1 MKTILKK
8 TEKTYRRKLLA
19 TSVAAICTT
28 LFATNI
34 SQASDI
40 DIYQQAK
47 AGNITLMMMLD
58 VSTSMNGVDT
68 AQSDLGLTQGQCSGD
83 KTNKSDPMYGYNRTY
98 CTVSS
103 STLTSLKN
111 GNATN
116 KKKAALVE
124 EACNKQSNGDYHCG
138 DRIARMLDAMYELLK
153 GNVGK
158 GIVAV
163 GDDKI
168 VGLSIFGADNSSN
181 AKSKVLVPA
190 RRLGCVAGESD
201 CYNMTGTKTQ
211 RQILIDEIIKLRG
224 ISYTPTAWG
233 YAEAINYMM
242 GTRPSSRSNGF
253 DLSTTAAKTGSGN
266 SETYQAPASLTQTDA
281 NKQCSGQGIY
291 VLTDGQPN
299 AVTNDTQGNM
309 RTGLN
314 NDTFSCDTGNQ
325 WDCQHKGAIE
335 LLNGRNAKN
344 LVVKTAVVGFGKDFE
359 SVASY
364 DHNKTQQENIDALGG
379 LNTAPKNAAYWG
391 IIGGGGWYSGSSA
404 KSVVDSVNNFI
415 NSLSTAIPSVTTGSP
430 TIPKD
435 ALNPAILQDDAYY
448 QQFQPTPDKTYQLW
462 TGNLKKYLVTTGGVL
477 KDKAGTTIVDS
488 SGKIVDNY
496 DYWSEPVTTANQN
509 ADENTVG
516 SDAFALRGGAWSKLL
531 LRTNPLNNPS
541 SGTVQRKVFTNRIYS
556 NGSFVESNNELRQV
570 MPADLTDNT
579 YKNDEYRGYLVRAL
593 GYNIDAAMPPTSLD
607 DLKTA
612 VEFRQTGA
620 VMHSQPI
627 LVTNKGK
634 LEFNESTQTMGSTGR
649 EDYVLFGTTQGALHV
664 VKAGTSGIAGGGE
677 EVFTFIPNEMLVKQK
692 QAFEKPEVTSGGTNQ
707 LFYGIDGPWT
717 AYTEYVVDGSGYLTV
732 GDGKGDQKGVQNVYG
747 GLRMGGRSYYAL
759 DLKDIQ
765 NPKLKFHINPDS
777 ALAGT
782 PLSYMGQSWSK
793 PTIGF
798 VNWAGKRTRVM
809 FVGGGYDDGYEST
822 SYDQTN
828 KKGAGV
834 YMFSAE
840 DTSIQDGNNT
850 IAIKAGELLWWSSAN
865 ATTSIAST
873 KSGVVGINSPNMQY
887 SVVSEIRSVDR
898 DGDDLIDHVYF
909 GDLGGQIFRTDF
921 NNKEKTIGSWAKA
934 PILIFDEHKANG
946 KSPRF
951 YDMPAFSLYNNNGSI
966 FAVVSQGSGNRSA
979 PLFADSSYDY
989 DAIYNIYDK
998 DVARTDL
1005 YNYDSVKNPLI
1016 TKNIKVD
1023 NVSGLRLINDDK
1035 RKDNTDGKGNI
1046 LYNAPASAHGWY
1058 YKFTDCVTGYG
1069 KCDSYKQQTEKVFGT
1084 PIALNNKLFVSTFDA
1099 SKDGLAGD
1107 CGAGVKGASLMTTFC
1122 LPFGQCAAGDVTGTT
1137 HTMIGAGIH
1146 TVTVGNGS
1154 SSGTG
1159 GSTGGG
1165 AGSSSSK
1172 LSSASNYCI
1181 ATGSRVTITVTGS
1194 SGSGEQ
1200 TRMCLVPQRWYEKL
1214 Q

>member
-1 MKTILKK
+1 MKTIFKNTK
-8 TEKTYRRKLLA
+8 KTYRRKLLA
-19 TSVAAICTT
+19 TSVAAVCSMIFTT
-28 LFATNI
+28 SV

-40 DIYQQAK
+40 EIYQQAK
-47 AGNITLMMMLD
+47 SGQITLLFMID
-58 VSTSMNGVDT
+58 VSGSMDEKDGGSTTRLSRVKT
-68 AQSDLGLTQGQCSGD
+68 AMTDLLS
-83 KTNKSDPMYGYNRTY
+83 
-98 CTVSS
+98 
-103 STLTSLKN
+103 
-111 GNATN
+111 
-116 KKKAALVE
+116 
-124 EACNKQSNGDYHCG
+124 
-138 DRIARMLDAMYELLK
+138 
-153 GNVGK
+153 GNVSK
-158 GIVAV
+158 KIDKI

-168 VGLSIFGADNSSN
+168 IGLSTLGALKWGSVNNSSSSTG
-181 AKSKVLVPA
+181 AIIVPA
-190 RRLGCVAGESD
+190 RALGDKVDGE
-201 CYNMTGTKTQ
+201 KTQ
-211 RQILIDEIIKLRG
+211 RQILLEQVDKLTATTATPTGKSYLEG
-224 ISYTPTAWG
+224 ISYMLGNYVSSASEKYSRPETWTKISNTSYQYNSPT
-233 YAEAINYMM
+233 
-242 GTRPSSRSNGF
+242 
-253 DLSTTAAKTGSGN
+253 
-266 SETYQAPASLTQTDA
+266 SLTQT
-281 NKQCSGQGIY
+281 NEVQKCSGQGLY
-291 VLTDGQPN
+291 MLTDGEPN
-299 AVTNDTQGNM
+299 GGDADQTSARTALGYNSLTCSGN
-309 RTGLN
+309 
-314 NDTFSCDTGNQ
+314 
-325 WDCQHKGAIE
+325 WDCIQKSSLAF
-335 LLNGRNAKN
+335 LDSTKN
-344 LVVKTAVVGFGKDFE
+344 SKQLAFKTAVVGFGSSFN
-359 SVASY
+359 SIPSY
-364 DHNKTQQENIDALGG
+364 DKNKTFAENIKPFVDSSGNKKSNLSKQQE
-379 LNTAPKNAAYWG
+379 AAYWG
-391 IIGGGGWYSGSSA
+391 IIGEGGWYSGNNSQD
-404 KSVVDSVNNFI
+404 VVNSVNDFI
-415 NSLSTAIPSVTTGSP
+415 NSLSTTIPSVTTGSP

-448 QQFQPTPDKTYQLW
+448 QQFQPTPDKSYQLW
-462 TGNLKKYLVTTGGVL
+462 TGNLKKYLVTTGGIL
-477 KDKAGTTIVDS
+477 KDKKGTAIVDAD
-488 SGKIVDNY
+488 GKIVANY
-496 DYWSEPVTTANQN
+496 DYWAEETTSSNQS

-541 SGTVQRKVFTNRIYS
+541 NGVVQRKVFTNRIYT
-556 NGSFVESNNELRQV
+556 NGSFVSKSDELRQV
-570 MPADLTDNT
+570 KPTDLTDTN

-593 GYNIDAAMPPTSLD
+593 GYNIDAATPPTSLD
-607 DLKTA
+607 NLKTA

-759 DLKDIQ
+759 DLNDIQ

-1146 TVTVGNGS
+1146 TVTVGNGN
-1154 SSGTG
+1154 SSGNG

-1165 AGSSSSK
+1165 TGGVSSK

-1214 Q
+1214 

>member
-1 MKTILKK
+1 MKTIFKNTK
-8 TEKTYRRKLLA
+8 KTYRRKLLA
-19 TSVAAICTT
+19 TSVAAVCSMIFTT
-28 LFATNI
+28 SV

-40 DIYQQAK
+40 EIYQQAK
-47 AGNITLMMMLD
+47 SGQITLLFMID
-58 VSTSMNGVDT
+58 VSGSMDEKDGGSTTRLSRVKT
-68 AQSDLGLTQGQCSGD
+68 AMTDLLS
-83 KTNKSDPMYGYNRTY
+83 
-98 CTVSS
+98 
-103 STLTSLKN
+103 
-111 GNATN
+111 
-116 KKKAALVE
+116 
-124 EACNKQSNGDYHCG
+124 
-138 DRIARMLDAMYELLK
+138 
-153 GNVGK
+153 GNVSK
-158 GIVAV
+158 KIDKI

-168 VGLSIFGADNSSN
+168 IGLSTLGALKWGSVNNSSSSTG
-181 AKSKVLVPA
+181 AIIVPA
-190 RRLGCVAGESD
+190 RALGDKVDGE
-201 CYNMTGTKTQ
+201 KTQ
-211 RQILIDEIIKLRG
+211 RQILLEQVDKLTATTATPTGKSYLEG
-224 ISYTPTAWG
+224 ISYMLGNYVSSASEKYSRPETWTKISNTSYQYNSPT
-233 YAEAINYMM
+233 
-242 GTRPSSRSNGF
+242 
-253 DLSTTAAKTGSGN
+253 
-266 SETYQAPASLTQTDA
+266 SLTQT
-281 NKQCSGQGIY
+281 NEVQKCSGQGLY
-291 VLTDGQPN
+291 MLTDGEPN
-299 AVTNDTQGNM
+299 GGDADQTSARTALGYNSLTCSGN
-309 RTGLN
+309 
-314 NDTFSCDTGNQ
+314 
-325 WDCQHKGAIE
+325 WDCIQKSSLAF
-335 LLNGRNAKN
+335 LDSTKN
-344 LVVKTAVVGFGKDFE
+344 SKQLAFKTAVVGFGSSFN
-359 SVASY
+359 SIPSY
-364 DHNKTQQENIDALGG
+364 DKNKTFAENIKPFVDSSGNKKSNLSKQQE
-379 LNTAPKNAAYWG
+379 AAYWG
-391 IIGGGGWYSGSSA
+391 IIGEGGWYSGNNSQD
-404 KSVVDSVNNFI
+404 VVNSVNDFI
-415 NSLSTAIPSVTTGSP
+415 NSLSTTIPSVTTGSP

-448 QQFQPTPDKTYQLW
+448 QQFQPTPDKSYQLW
-462 TGNLKKYLVTTGGVL
+462 TGNLKKYLVTTGGIL
-477 KDKAGTTIVDS
+477 KDKKGTAIVDAD
-488 SGKIVDNY
+488 GKIVANY
-496 DYWSEPVTTANQN
+496 DYWAEETTSSNQS

-541 SGTVQRKVFTNRIYS
+541 NGVVQRKVFTNRIYT
-556 NGSFVESNNELRQV
+556 NGSFVSKSDELRQV
-570 MPADLTDNT
+570 KPTDLTDTN

-593 GYNIDAAMPPTSLD
+593 GYNIDAATPPTSLD
-607 DLKTA
+607 NLKTA

-873 KSGVVGINSPNMQY
+873 KSGTVGINSPNMQY

-1146 TVTVGNGS
+1146 TVTVGNGN
-1154 SSGTG
+1154 SSGNG

-1165 AGSSSSK
+1165 TGGVSSK

-1214 Q
+1214 

>member
-1 MKTILKK
+1 MKTMPIVMK
-8 TEKTYRRKLLA
+8 KTYRQHVLA
-19 TSVAAICTT
+19 TSIAAASTLLIASSVA
-28 LFATNI
+28 
-34 SQASDI
+34 QASDI

-47 AGNITLMMMLD
+47 SGQVSLMFMLD
-58 VSTSMNGVDT
+58 ISGSMGGNSGYTDGESTDRMTRLKT
-68 AQSDLGLTQGQCSGD
+68 AMLDLLQGNTSKKIERLSDD
-83 KTNKSDPMYGYNRTY
+83 KVIGI
-98 CTVSS
+98 
-103 STLTSLKN
+103 STLGAKVNRNNYNT
-111 GNATN
+111 G
-116 KKKAALVE
+116 
-124 EACNKQSNGDYHCG
+124 
-138 DRIARMLDAMYELLK
+138 
-153 GNVGK
+153 
-158 GIVAV
+158 AV
-163 GDDKI
+163 LI
-168 VGLSIFGADNSSN
+168 
-181 AKSKVLVPA
+181 PA
-190 RRLGCVAGESD
+190 RRLDCTYGTIGCL
-201 CYNMTGTKTQ
+201 NMPSNGKTQ
-211 RQILIDEIIKLRG
+211 RQILIDQVTDLTA
-224 ISYTPTAWG
+224 YTNTPTSRS
-233 YAEAINYMM
+233 YAETVAYMM
-242 GTRPSSRSNGF
+242 GT
-253 DLSTTAAKTGSGN
+253 KTSGSGSGFSYSN
-266 SETYQAPASLTQTDA
+266 NETKLADKSKYEKPYSLTQTNDVA
-281 NKQCSGQGIY
+281 KCSGQGIY
-291 VLTDGQPN
+291 ILTDGDP
-299 AVTNDTQGNM
+299 TEDDSPQGLM
-309 RTGLN
+309 RQALNNNSFNCGSNSTWPCSQALAQILLDPAKNPTGL
-314 NDTFSCDTGNQ
+314 
-325 WDCQHKGAIE
+325 KI
-335 LLNGRNAKN
+335 
-344 LVVKTAVVGFGKDFE
+344 KTAMVGFGKSFN

-364 DHNKTQQENIDALGG
+364 DPNKTQAQNLAAVEASKANA
-379 LNTAPKNAAYWG
+379 NQKNAAKLG
-391 IIGGGGWYSGSSA
+391 ILGEGGWYAGNSSEDIV
-404 KSVVDSVNNFI
+404 KSVNTFI
-415 NSLSTAIPSVTTGSP
+415 NNLSTTIPSVTTGSP

-448 QQFQPTPDKTYQLW
+448 QQFQPTPDKSYQLW
-462 TGNLKKYLVTTGGVL
+462 TGNLKKYLVTTGGIL
-477 KDKAGTTIVDS
+477 KDKKGTAIVDAD
-488 SGKIVDNY
+488 GKIVANY
-496 DYWSEPVTTANQN
+496 DYWAEESTSANQS

-677 EVFTFIPNEMLVKQK
+677 EVFTFIPDEMLVKQK

-732 GDGKGDQKGVQNVYG
+732 GDGKGDQKGVQDVYG

-809 FVGGGYDDGYEST
+809 FVGGGYDANGATIACNEDKDLVAKNVGYECT
-822 SYDQTN
+822 AYNQTN
-828 KKGAGV
+828 KIGAGV

-1146 TVTVGNGS
+1146 TVTVGNGN
-1154 SSGTG
+1154 SSGNG

-1165 AGSSSSK
+1165 TGGVSSK

-1214 Q
+1214 

>member
-1 MKTILKK
+1 MKTIFKNTK
-8 TEKTYRRKLLA
+8 KTYRRKLLA
-19 TSVAAICTT
+19 TSVAAVCSMIFTT
-28 LFATNI
+28 SV

-40 DIYQQAK
+40 EIYQQAK
-47 AGNITLMMMLD
+47 SGQITLLFMID
-58 VSTSMNGVDT
+58 VSGSMDEKDGGSTTRLSRVKT
-68 AQSDLGLTQGQCSGD
+68 AMTDLLS
-83 KTNKSDPMYGYNRTY
+83 
-98 CTVSS
+98 
-103 STLTSLKN
+103 
-111 GNATN
+111 
-116 KKKAALVE
+116 
-124 EACNKQSNGDYHCG
+124 
-138 DRIARMLDAMYELLK
+138 
-153 GNVGK
+153 GNVSK
-158 GIVAV
+158 KIDKI

-168 VGLSIFGADNSSN
+168 IGLSTLGALKWGSVNNSSSSTG
-181 AKSKVLVPA
+181 AIIVPA
-190 RRLGCVAGESD
+190 RALGDKVDGE
-201 CYNMTGTKTQ
+201 KTQ
-211 RQILIDEIIKLRG
+211 RQILLEQVDKLTATTATPTGKSYLEG
-224 ISYTPTAWG
+224 ISYMLGNYVSSASEKYSRPETWTKISNTSYQYNSPT
-233 YAEAINYMM
+233 
-242 GTRPSSRSNGF
+242 
-253 DLSTTAAKTGSGN
+253 
-266 SETYQAPASLTQTDA
+266 SLTQT
-281 NKQCSGQGIY
+281 NEVQKCSGQGLY
-291 VLTDGQPN
+291 MLTDGEPN
-299 AVTNDTQGNM
+299 GGDADQTSARTALGYNSLTCSGN
-309 RTGLN
+309 
-314 NDTFSCDTGNQ
+314 
-325 WDCQHKGAIE
+325 WDCIQKSSLAF
-335 LLNGRNAKN
+335 LDSTKN
-344 LVVKTAVVGFGKDFE
+344 SKQLAFKTAVVGFGSSFN
-359 SVASY
+359 SIPSY
-364 DHNKTQQENIDALGG
+364 DKNKTFAENIKPFVDSSGNKKSNLSKQQE
-379 LNTAPKNAAYWG
+379 AAYWG
-391 IIGGGGWYSGSSA
+391 IIGEGGWYSGNNSQD
-404 KSVVDSVNNFI
+404 VVNSVNDFI
-415 NSLSTAIPSVTTGSP
+415 NSLSTTIPSVTTGSP

-448 QQFQPTPDKTYQLW
+448 QQFQPTPDKSYQLW
-462 TGNLKKYLVTTGGVL
+462 TGNLKKYLVTTGGIL
-477 KDKAGTTIVDS
+477 KDKKGTAIVDAD
-488 SGKIVDNY
+488 GKIVANY
-496 DYWSEPVTTANQN
+496 DYWSEEVISASQS

-541 SGTVQRKVFTNRIYS
+541 TGTIQRKVLTNRIYT
-556 NGSFVESNNELRQV
+556 NDSFVSKSDELRQV
-570 MPADLTDNT
+570 KPTDLTDTN

-593 GYNIDAAMPPTSLD
+593 GYNIDAATPPTSLD
-607 DLKTA
+607 NLKTA

-732 GDGKGDQKGVQNVYG
+732 GDGKGDQKGVQDVYG

-873 KSGVVGINSPNMQY
+873 KSGTVGINSPNMQY

-1146 TVTVGNGS
+1146 TVTVGNGN
-1154 SSGTG
+1154 SSGNG

-1165 AGSSSSK
+1165 TGGVSSK

-1214 Q
+1214 

>member
-1 MKTILKK
+1 M
-8 TEKTYRRKLLA
+8 
-19 TSVAAICTT
+19 
-28 LFATNI
+28 
-34 SQASDI
+34 
-40 DIYQQAK
+40 
-47 AGNITLMMMLD
+47 
-58 VSTSMNGVDT
+58 
-68 AQSDLGLTQGQCSGD
+68 
-83 KTNKSDPMYGYNRTY
+83 P
-98 CTVSS
+98 
-103 STLTSLKN
+103 
-111 GNATN
+111 
-116 KKKAALVE
+116 
-124 EACNKQSNGDYHCG
+124 SNG
-138 DRIARMLDAMYELLK
+138 
-153 GNVGK
+153 
-158 GIVAV
+158 
-163 GDDKI
+163 
-168 VGLSIFGADNSSN
+168 
-181 AKSKVLVPA
+181 
-190 RRLGCVAGESD
+190 
-201 CYNMTGTKTQ
+201 KTQ
-211 RQILIDEIIKLRG
+211 RQILIDQVNSLTAYT
-224 ISYTPTAWG
+224 STPTSRS
-233 YAEAINYMM
+233 YAETVAYMM
-242 GTRPSSRSNGF
+242 GT
-253 DLSTTAAKTGSGN
+253 KTSADGSGFSYSN
-266 SETYQAPASLTQTDA
+266 NETKIGDKSKYEKPYSLTQTNDVA
-281 NKQCSGQGIY
+281 KCSGQGVYI
-291 VLTDGQPN
+291 LTDGDPVSDGSPRALIRQALN
-299 AVTNDTQGNM
+299 NSSFSCGGNSDSTWPCSQALAQELLDPTKNP
-309 RTGLN
+309 TGL
-314 NDTFSCDTGNQ
+314 
-325 WDCQHKGAIE
+325 K
-335 LLNGRNAKN
+335 
-344 LVVKTAVVGFGKDFE
+344 VKTAMVGFGSSFN

-364 DHNKTQQENIDALGG
+364 DPNKTQAQNLAAVEAS
-379 LNTAPKNAAYWG
+379 TANANQKNAAKLG
-391 IIGGGGWYSGSSA
+391 VLGEGGWYAGKSS
-404 KSVVDSVNNFI
+404 KDIIDSVNAFI
-415 NSLSTAIPSVTTGSP
+415 NNLSTTIPSVTTGSP

-448 QQFQPTPDKTYQLW
+448 QQFQPTPDKSYQLW
-462 TGNLKKYLVTTGGVL
+462 TGNLKKYLVTTGGIL
-477 KDKAGTTIVDS
+477 KDKKGTAIVDAD
-488 SGKIVDNY
+488 GKIVANY
-496 DYWSEPVTTANQN
+496 DYWAEETTSSNQS

-541 SGTVQRKVFTNRIYS
+541 NGVVQRKVFTNRIYT
-556 NGSFVESNNELRQV
+556 NGSFVSKSDELRQV
-570 MPADLTDNT
+570 KPTDLTDTN

-593 GYNIDAAMPPTSLD
+593 GYNIDAATPPTSLD
-607 DLKTA
+607 NLKTA

-873 KSGVVGINSPNMQY
+873 KSGTVGINSPNMQY

-1146 TVTVGNGS
+1146 TVTVGNGN
-1154 SSGTG
+1154 SSGNG

-1165 AGSSSSK
+1165 TGGVSSK

-1214 Q
+1214 

>member
-1 MKTILKK
+1 MKTIFKNTK
-8 TEKTYRRKLLA
+8 KTYRRKLLA
-19 TSVAAICTT
+19 TSVAAVCSMIFTT
-28 LFATNI
+28 SV

-40 DIYQQAK
+40 EIYQQAK
-47 AGNITLMMMLD
+47 SGQITLLFMID
-58 VSTSMNGVDT
+58 VSGSMDEKDGGSTTRLSRVKT
-68 AQSDLGLTQGQCSGD
+68 AMTDLLS
-83 KTNKSDPMYGYNRTY
+83 
-98 CTVSS
+98 
-103 STLTSLKN
+103 
-111 GNATN
+111 
-116 KKKAALVE
+116 
-124 EACNKQSNGDYHCG
+124 
-138 DRIARMLDAMYELLK
+138 
-153 GNVGK
+153 GNVSK
-158 GIVAV
+158 KIDKI

-168 VGLSIFGADNSSN
+168 IGLSTLGALKWGSVNNSSSSTG
-181 AKSKVLVPA
+181 AIIVPA
-190 RRLGCVAGESD
+190 RALGDKVDGE
-201 CYNMTGTKTQ
+201 KTQ
-211 RQILIDEIIKLRG
+211 RQILLEQVDKLTATTATPTGKSYLEG
-224 ISYTPTAWG
+224 ISYMLGNYVSSASEKYSRPETWTKISNTSYQYNSPT
-233 YAEAINYMM
+233 
-242 GTRPSSRSNGF
+242 
-253 DLSTTAAKTGSGN
+253 
-266 SETYQAPASLTQTDA
+266 SLTQT
-281 NKQCSGQGIY
+281 NEVQKCSGQGLY
-291 VLTDGQPN
+291 MLTDGEPN
-299 AVTNDTQGNM
+299 GGDADQTSARTALGYNSLTCSGN
-309 RTGLN
+309 
-314 NDTFSCDTGNQ
+314 
-325 WDCQHKGAIE
+325 WDCIQKSSLAF
-335 LLNGRNAKN
+335 LDSTKN
-344 LVVKTAVVGFGKDFE
+344 SKQLAFKTAVVGFGSSFN
-359 SVASY
+359 SIPSY
-364 DHNKTQQENIDALGG
+364 DKNKTFAENIKPFVDSSGNKKSNLSKQQE
-379 LNTAPKNAAYWG
+379 AAYWG
-391 IIGGGGWYSGSSA
+391 IIGEGGWYSGNNSQD
-404 KSVVDSVNNFI
+404 VVNSVNDFI
-415 NSLSTAIPSVTTGSP
+415 NSLSTTIPSVTTGSP

-435 ALNPAILQDDAYY
+435 ALNAAILQDDAYY
-448 QQFQPTPDKTYQLW
+448 QQFQPTPDKSYQLW
-462 TGNLKKYLVTTGGVL
+462 TGNLKKYLVTTGGIL
-477 KDKAGTTIVDS
+477 KDKKGTAIVDAD
-488 SGKIVDNY
+488 GKIVANY
-496 DYWSEPVTTANQN
+496 DYWAEETTSSNQS

-541 SGTVQRKVFTNRIYS
+541 NGVVQRKVFTNRIYT
-556 NGSFVESNNELRQV
+556 NGSFVSKSDELRQV
-570 MPADLTDNT
+570 KPTDLTDTN

-593 GYNIDAAMPPTSLD
+593 GYNIDAATPPTSLD
-607 DLKTA
+607 NLKTA

-1023 NVSGLRLINDDK
+1023 HVSGLRLINDDK

-1146 TVTVGNGS
+1146 TVTVGNGN
-1154 SSGTG
+1154 SSGNG

-1165 AGSSSSK
+1165 TGGVSSK

-1214 Q
+1214 

>member
-1 MKTILKK
+1 MKTIFKNTK
-8 TEKTYRRKLLA
+8 KTYRRKLLA
-19 TSVAAICTT
+19 TSIAAVCSMIFTT
-28 LFATNI
+28 SV

-40 DIYQQAK
+40 EIYQQAK
-47 AGNITLMMMLD
+47 SGQITLLFMIDVSGSMDEKDGGSTTRLSRVKTAMTDLLSGNI
-58 VSTSMNGVDT
+58 SKKI
-68 AQSDLGLTQGQCSGD
+68 D
-83 KTNKSDPMYGYNRTY
+83 K
-98 CTVSS
+98 
-103 STLTSLKN
+103 
-111 GNATN
+111 
-116 KKKAALVE
+116 
-124 EACNKQSNGDYHCG
+124 
-138 DRIARMLDAMYELLK
+138 I
-153 GNVGK
+153 
-158 GIVAV
+158 

-168 VGLSIFGADNSSN
+168 IGLSTLGALKWGSVNNSSSSTG
-181 AKSKVLVPA
+181 AIIVPA
-190 RRLGCVAGESD
+190 RALGDKVDGE
-201 CYNMTGTKTQ
+201 KTQ
-211 RQILIDEIIKLRG
+211 RQILLEQVDKLTATTATPTGKSYLEG
-224 ISYTPTAWG
+224 ISYMLGNYVSSDSEKYSRPETWTKISNTSYQYNSPT
-233 YAEAINYMM
+233 
-242 GTRPSSRSNGF
+242 
-253 DLSTTAAKTGSGN
+253 
-266 SETYQAPASLTQTDA
+266 SLTQT
-281 NKQCSGQGIY
+281 NEVQKCSGQGLY
-291 VLTDGQPN
+291 MLTDGEPN
-299 AVTNDTQGNM
+299 GGDADQTSARTALGYNSLTCRGN
-309 RTGLN
+309 
-314 NDTFSCDTGNQ
+314 
-325 WDCQHKGAIE
+325 WDCIQKSSLAF
-335 LLNGRNAKN
+335 LDSTKN
-344 LVVKTAVVGFGKDFE
+344 SKQLAFKTAVVGFGKSFN
-359 SVASY
+359 SIPSY
-364 DHNKTQQENIDALGG
+364 DKNKTLAENLKPFVDSNGNKKSNLSDQQE
-379 LNTAPKNAAYWG
+379 AAYWG
-391 IIGGGGWYSGSSA
+391 IIGEGGWYSGNSSQD
-404 KSVVDSVNNFI
+404 VVNSVNNFI
-415 NSLSTAIPSVTTGSP
+415 NSLSTTIPSVTTGSP

-448 QQFQPTPDKTYQLW
+448 QQFQPTPDKSYQLW
-462 TGNLKKYLVTTGGVL
+462 TGNLKKYLVTTGGIL
-477 KDKAGTTIVDS
+477 KDKKGTAIVDAD
-488 SGKIVDNY
+488 GKIVANY
-496 DYWSEPVTTANQN
+496 DYWSEEVISASQS

-541 SGTVQRKVFTNRIYS
+541 TGTIQRKVLTNRIYT
-556 NGSFVESNNELRQV
+556 NGSFVSKSDELRQV
-570 MPADLTDNT
+570 KPTDLTDTN

-593 GYNIDAAMPPTSLD
+593 GYNIDAATPPTSLD

-612 VEFRQTGA
+612 TEFRQTGA

-627 LVTNKGK
+627 LLTNKGK

-664 VKAGTSGIAGGGE
+664 AKAGTSGIAGGGE

-1046 LYNAPASAHGWY
+1046 LYTAPASAHGWY

-1146 TVTVGNGS
+1146 TVTVGNGN
-1154 SSGTG
+1154 SSGNG

-1165 AGSSSSK
+1165 TGGVSSK

-1214 Q
+1214 

>member
-1 MKTILKK
+1 MKTIFKNTK
-8 TEKTYRRKLLA
+8 KTYRRKLLA
-19 TSVAAICTT
+19 TSVAAVCSMIFTT
-28 LFATNI
+28 SV

-40 DIYQQAK
+40 EIYQQAK
-47 AGNITLMMMLD
+47 SGQITLLFMID
-58 VSTSMNGVDT
+58 VSGSMDEKDGGSTTRLSRVKT
-68 AQSDLGLTQGQCSGD
+68 AMTDLLS
-83 KTNKSDPMYGYNRTY
+83 
-98 CTVSS
+98 
-103 STLTSLKN
+103 
-111 GNATN
+111 
-116 KKKAALVE
+116 
-124 EACNKQSNGDYHCG
+124 
-138 DRIARMLDAMYELLK
+138 
-153 GNVGK
+153 GNVSK
-158 GIVAV
+158 KIDKI

-168 VGLSIFGADNSSN
+168 IGLSTLGALKWGSVNNSSSSTG
-181 AKSKVLVPA
+181 AIIVPA
-190 RRLGCVAGESD
+190 RALGDKVDGE
-201 CYNMTGTKTQ
+201 KTQ
-211 RQILIDEIIKLRG
+211 RQILLEQVDKLTATTATPTGKSYLEG
-224 ISYTPTAWG
+224 ISYMLGNYVSSASEKYSRPETWTKISNTSYQYNSPT
-233 YAEAINYMM
+233 
-242 GTRPSSRSNGF
+242 
-253 DLSTTAAKTGSGN
+253 
-266 SETYQAPASLTQTDA
+266 SLTQT
-281 NKQCSGQGIY
+281 NEVQKCSGQGLY
-291 VLTDGQPN
+291 MLTDGEPN
-299 AVTNDTQGNM
+299 GGDADQTSARTALGYNSLTCSGN
-309 RTGLN
+309 
-314 NDTFSCDTGNQ
+314 
-325 WDCQHKGAIE
+325 WDCIQKSSLAF
-335 LLNGRNAKN
+335 LDSTKN
-344 LVVKTAVVGFGKDFE
+344 SKQLAFKTAVVGFGSSFN
-359 SVASY
+359 SIPSY
-364 DHNKTQQENIDALGG
+364 DKNKTFAENIKPFVDSSGNKKSNLSKQQE
-379 LNTAPKNAAYWG
+379 AAYWG
-391 IIGGGGWYSGSSA
+391 IIGEGGWYSGNNSQD
-404 KSVVDSVNNFI
+404 VVNSVNDFI
-415 NSLSTAIPSVTTGSP
+415 NSLSTTIPSVTTGSP

-448 QQFQPTPDKTYQLW
+448 QQFQPTPDKSYQLW
-462 TGNLKKYLVTTGGVL
+462 TGNLKKYLVTTGGIL
-477 KDKAGTTIVDS
+477 KDKKGTAIVDAD
-488 SGKIVDNY
+488 GKIVANY
-496 DYWSEPVTTANQN
+496 DYWAEETTSSNQS

-541 SGTVQRKVFTNRIYS
+541 NGVVQRKVFTNRIYT
-556 NGSFVESNNELRQV
+556 NGSFVSKSDELRQV
-570 MPADLTDNT
+570 KPTDLTDTN

-593 GYNIDAAMPPTSLD
+593 GYNIDAATPPTSLD
-607 DLKTA
+607 NLKTA

-1146 TVTVGNGS
+1146 TVTVGNGN
-1154 SSGTG
+1154 SSGNG

-1165 AGSSSSK
+1165 TGGVSSK

-1200 TRMCLVPQRWYEKL
+1200 TRMCLVPQRRYEKL
-1214 Q
+1214 

>member
-1 MKTILKK
+1 M
-8 TEKTYRRKLLA
+8 
-19 TSVAAICTT
+19 
-28 LFATNI
+28 
-34 SQASDI
+34 
-40 DIYQQAK
+40 
-47 AGNITLMMMLD
+47 
-58 VSTSMNGVDT
+58 
-68 AQSDLGLTQGQCSGD
+68 
-83 KTNKSDPMYGYNRTY
+83 P
-98 CTVSS
+98 
-103 STLTSLKN
+103 
-111 GNATN
+111 
-116 KKKAALVE
+116 
-124 EACNKQSNGDYHCG
+124 SNG
-138 DRIARMLDAMYELLK
+138 
-153 GNVGK
+153 
-158 GIVAV
+158 
-163 GDDKI
+163 
-168 VGLSIFGADNSSN
+168 
-181 AKSKVLVPA
+181 
-190 RRLGCVAGESD
+190 
-201 CYNMTGTKTQ
+201 KTQ
-211 RQILIDEIIKLRG
+211 RQILIDQVNSLTAYT
-224 ISYTPTAWG
+224 STPTSRS
-233 YAEAINYMM
+233 YAETVAYMM
-242 GTRPSSRSNGF
+242 GT
-253 DLSTTAAKTGSGN
+253 KTSADGSGFSYSN
-266 SETYQAPASLTQTDA
+266 NETKIGDKSKYEKPYSLTQTNDVA
-281 NKQCSGQGIY
+281 KCSGQGVYI
-291 VLTDGQPN
+291 LTDGDPYSDGSPRALIRQALN
-299 AVTNDTQGNM
+299 NSSFSCGGNSDSTWPCSQALAQELLDPTKNP
-309 RTGLN
+309 TGL
-314 NDTFSCDTGNQ
+314 
-325 WDCQHKGAIE
+325 K
-335 LLNGRNAKN
+335 
-344 LVVKTAVVGFGKDFE
+344 VKTAMVGFGSSFN

-364 DHNKTQQENIDALGG
+364 DPNKTQAQNLAAVEAS
-379 LNTAPKNAAYWG
+379 TANANQKNAAKLG
-391 IIGGGGWYSGSSA
+391 VLGEGGWYAGKSSQDII
-404 KSVVDSVNNFI
+404 DSVNTFI
-415 NSLSTAIPSVTTGSP
+415 NNLSTTIPSVTTGSP

-448 QQFQPTPDKTYQLW
+448 QQFQPTPDKSYQLW
-462 TGNLKKYLVTTGGVL
+462 TGNLKKYLVTTGGIL
-477 KDKAGTTIVDS
+477 KDKKGTAIVDAD
-488 SGKIVDNY
+488 GKIVANY
-496 DYWSEPVTTANQN
+496 DYWAEETTSSNQS

-541 SGTVQRKVFTNRIYS
+541 NGVVQRKVFTNRIYT
-556 NGSFVESNNELRQV
+556 NGSFVSKSDELRQV
-570 MPADLTDNT
+570 KPTDLTDTN

-593 GYNIDAAMPPTSLD
+593 GYNIDAATPPTSLD
-607 DLKTA
+607 NLKTA

-873 KSGVVGINSPNMQY
+873 KSGTVGINSPNMQY

-1146 TVTVGNGS
+1146 TVTVGNGN
-1154 SSGTG
+1154 SSGNG

-1165 AGSSSSK
+1165 TGGVSSK

-1214 Q
+1214 

>member
-1 MKTILKK
+1 MKTIFKNTK
-8 TEKTYRRKLLA
+8 KTYRRKLLA
-19 TSVAAICTT
+19 TSIAAVCSMIFTT
-28 LFATNI
+28 SV

-40 DIYQQAK
+40 EIYQQAK
-47 AGNITLMMMLD
+47 TGNITLMMMLD

-68 AQSDLGLTQGQCSGD
+68 AQSDLGLSDQQCSGST
-83 KTNKSDPMYGYNRTY
+83 KNKSNPLYGYSRTY
-98 CTVSS
+98 CTVSQTTFNNLKS
-103 STLTSLKN
+103 SNNVS
-111 GNATN
+111 N
-116 KKKAALVE
+116 KKKAEAVE
-124 EACNKQSNGDYHCG
+124 EACNKQSNGSYHCG
-138 DRIARMLDAMYELLK
+138 DRIARMLDAMYELLN
-153 GNVGK
+153 GNVDK

-168 VGLSIFGADNSSN
+168 IGLSIFGADTSDN

-190 RRLGCVAGESD
+190 RRLGCKAGELD
-201 CYNMTGTKTQ
+201 CYNMDGAKTQ
-211 RQILIDEIIKLRG
+211 RQILTEEIIKLTG

-233 YAEAINYMM
+233 YAEVISYMM
-242 GTRPSSRSNGF
+242 GVRPSSRGNGF
-253 DLSTTAAKTGSGN
+253 DLSYVTTKTGDGN
-266 SETYQAPASLTQTDA
+266 SQTYQAPASLTQTDS

-299 AVTNDTQGNM
+299 ATSRNTLGNM
-309 RTGLN
+309 QIGLDN
-314 NDTFSCDTGNQ
+314 SNFSCSTNNK
-325 WDCQHKGAIE
+325 WDCQHSGAIE
-335 LLNGRNAKN
+335 LLAGRNKKK
-344 LVVKTAVVGFGKDFE
+344 LVVKTAVVGFGKEFQD
-359 SVASY
+359 VTSY
-364 DHNKTQQENIDALGG
+364 DRNKTRDENIAALGDI
-379 LNTAPKNAAYWG
+379 NTDPKNAAYWG
-391 IIGGGGWYSGSSA
+391 IIGGGGWYSGSSP

-415 NSLSTAIPSVTTGSP
+415 NDLSTTIPSVTTGSP

-448 QQFQPTPDKTYQLW
+448 QQFQPTPDKSYQLW

-477 KDKAGTTIVDS
+477 KDKTGTAIVDVD
-488 SGKIVDNY
+488 GKIVDNY
-496 DYWSEPVTTANQN
+496 DYWSELVTTANQN
-509 ADENTVG
+509 GDENTIG
-516 SDAFALRGGAWSKLL
+516 SSKFALRGGTWSKLL
-531 LRTNPLNNPS
+531 LRTNPLDNPS
-541 SGTVQRKVFTNRIYS
+541 TGTVQRKILTDRIYLS
-556 NGSFVESNNELRQV
+556 GSGANSVFGASNNELRQV
-570 MPADLTDNT
+570 KPVDLVDSN
-579 YKNDEYRGYLVRAL
+579 YKNDEYRSYLVRAL
-593 GYNIDAAMPPTSLD
+593 GYNIDAATPPTSLD

-707 LFYGIDGPWT
+707 LFYGVDGPWT

-798 VNWAGKRTRVM
+798 VNWGGKRTRVM

-850 IAIKAGELLWWSSAN
+850 VAIKAGELLWWSSAN
-865 ATTSIAST
+865 ATTSTAST
-873 KSGVVGINSPNMQY
+873 KSGAVGINSPNMQY

-921 NNKEKTIGSWAKA
+921 NNNEKTIGSWAKA
-934 PILIFDEHKANG
+934 PVRIFNGHKATG

-951 YDMPAFSLYNNNGSI
+951 YDMPAFSLYSNNGSI
-966 FAVVSQGSGNRSA
+966 FAVVSQGSGNRST

-998 DVARTDL
+998 DVARKDL
-1005 YNYDSVKNPLI
+1005 YNYDPVKAPLI
-1016 TKNIKVD
+1016 TKDVMAD
-1023 NVSGLRLINDDK
+1023 NVSGLRLINDDM
-1035 RKDNTDGKGNI
+1035 RKENTV
-1046 LYNAPASAHGWY
+1046 YNAPASTHGWY
-1058 YKFTDCVTGYG
+1058 YQFEKCVTGYG

-1146 TVTVGNGS
+1146 TVTVGNGNS
-1154 SSGTG
+1154 SGNGGSPGGGTG
-1159 GSTGGG
+1159 GG
-1165 AGSSSSK
+1165 SSK

-1214 Q
+1214 

>member
-1 MKTILKK
+1 MKTIFKNTK
-8 TEKTYRRKLLA
+8 KTYRRKLLA
-19 TSVAAICTT
+19 TSVAAVCSMIFTT
-28 LFATNI
+28 SV

-40 DIYQQAK
+40 EIYQQAK
-47 AGNITLMMMLD
+47 SGQITLLFMID
-58 VSTSMNGVDT
+58 VSGSMDEKDGGSTTRLSRVKT
-68 AQSDLGLTQGQCSGD
+68 AMTDLLS
-83 KTNKSDPMYGYNRTY
+83 
-98 CTVSS
+98 
-103 STLTSLKN
+103 
-111 GNATN
+111 
-116 KKKAALVE
+116 
-124 EACNKQSNGDYHCG
+124 
-138 DRIARMLDAMYELLK
+138 
-153 GNVGK
+153 GNVSK
-158 GIVAV
+158 KIDKI

-168 VGLSIFGADNSSN
+168 IGLSTLGALKWGRVNNSSSSTG
-181 AKSKVLVPA
+181 AIIVPA
-190 RRLGCVAGESD
+190 RALGDKVDGE
-201 CYNMTGTKTQ
+201 KTQ
-211 RQILIDEIIKLRG
+211 RQILLEQVDKLTATTATPTGKSYLEG
-224 ISYTPTAWG
+224 ISYMLGNYVSSASEKYSRPETWTKISNTSYQYNSPT
-233 YAEAINYMM
+233 
-242 GTRPSSRSNGF
+242 
-253 DLSTTAAKTGSGN
+253 
-266 SETYQAPASLTQTDA
+266 SLTQT
-281 NKQCSGQGIY
+281 NEVQKCSGQGLY
-291 VLTDGQPN
+291 MLTDGEPN
-299 AVTNDTQGNM
+299 GGDADQTSARTALGYNSLTCSGN
-309 RTGLN
+309 
-314 NDTFSCDTGNQ
+314 
-325 WDCQHKGAIE
+325 WDCIQKSSLAF
-335 LLNGRNAKN
+335 LDSTKN
-344 LVVKTAVVGFGKDFE
+344 SKQLAFKTAVVGFGSSFN
-359 SVASY
+359 SIPSY
-364 DHNKTQQENIDALGG
+364 DKNKTFAENIKPFVDSSGNKKSNLSKQQE
-379 LNTAPKNAAYWG
+379 AAYWG
-391 IIGGGGWYSGSSA
+391 IIGEGGWYSGNNSQD
-404 KSVVDSVNNFI
+404 VVNSVNDFI
-415 NSLSTAIPSVTTGSP
+415 NSLSTTIPSVTTGSP

-448 QQFQPTPDKTYQLW
+448 QQFQPTPDKSYQLW
-462 TGNLKKYLVTTGGVL
+462 TGNLKKYLVTTGGIL
-477 KDKAGTTIVDS
+477 KDKKGTAIVDAD
-488 SGKIVDNY
+488 GKIVANY
-496 DYWSEPVTTANQN
+496 DYWAEETTSSNQS

-541 SGTVQRKVFTNRIYS
+541 NGVVQRKVFTNRIYT
-556 NGSFVESNNELRQV
+556 NGSFVSKSDELRQV
-570 MPADLTDNT
+570 KPTDLTDTN

-593 GYNIDAAMPPTSLD
+593 GYNIDAATPPTSLD
-607 DLKTA
+607 NLKTA

-1146 TVTVGNGS
+1146 TVTVGNGN
-1154 SSGTG
+1154 SSGNG

-1165 AGSSSSK
+1165 TGGVSSK

-1214 Q
+1214 

>member
-1 MKTILKK
+1 MKTMPIVMK
-8 TEKTYRRKLLA
+8 KTYRQHVLA
-19 TSVAAICTT
+19 TSIAAASTLLIASSVA
-28 LFATNI
+28 
-34 SQASDI
+34 QASDI

-47 AGNITLMMMLD
+47 SGQVSLMFMLD
-58 VSTSMNGVDT
+58 ISGSMGGNSGYTDGESTDRMTRLKT
-68 AQSDLGLTQGQCSGD
+68 AMLDLLQGNTSKKIERLSDD
-83 KTNKSDPMYGYNRTY
+83 KVIGI
-98 CTVSS
+98 
-103 STLTSLKN
+103 STLGAKVNRNNYNT
-111 GNATN
+111 G
-116 KKKAALVE
+116 
-124 EACNKQSNGDYHCG
+124 
-138 DRIARMLDAMYELLK
+138 
-153 GNVGK
+153 
-158 GIVAV
+158 AV
-163 GDDKI
+163 LI
-168 VGLSIFGADNSSN
+168 
-181 AKSKVLVPA
+181 PA
-190 RRLGCVAGESD
+190 RRLDCTYGTIGCL
-201 CYNMTGTKTQ
+201 NMPSNGKTQ
-211 RQILIDEIIKLRG
+211 RQILIDQVTDLTADTN
-224 ISYTPTAWG
+224 TPTSRS
-233 YAEAINYMM
+233 YAETVAYMM
-242 GTRPSSRSNGF
+242 GT
-253 DLSTTAAKTGSGN
+253 KTSGSGSGFSYSN
-266 SETYQAPASLTQTDA
+266 NETKLADKSKYEKPYSLTQTNDVA
-281 NKQCSGQGIY
+281 KCSGQGIY
-291 VLTDGQPN
+291 ILTDGDP
-299 AVTNDTQGNM
+299 TEDDSPQGLM
-309 RTGLN
+309 RQALNNNSFNCGSNSTWPCSQALAQILLDPAKNPTGL
-314 NDTFSCDTGNQ
+314 
-325 WDCQHKGAIE
+325 KI
-335 LLNGRNAKN
+335 
-344 LVVKTAVVGFGKDFE
+344 KTAMVGFGKSFN

-364 DHNKTQQENIDALGG
+364 DPNKTQAQNLAAVEASKANA
-379 LNTAPKNAAYWG
+379 NQKNAAKLG
-391 IIGGGGWYSGSSA
+391 ILGEGGWYAGNSSEDIV
-404 KSVVDSVNNFI
+404 KSVNTFI
-415 NSLSTAIPSVTTGSP
+415 NNLSTTIPSVTTGSP

-448 QQFQPTPDKTYQLW
+448 QQFQPTPDKSYQLW
-462 TGNLKKYLVTTGGVL
+462 TGNLKKYLVTTGGIL
-477 KDKAGTTIVDS
+477 KDKKGTAIVDAD
-488 SGKIVDNY
+488 GKIVANY
-496 DYWSEPVTTANQN
+496 DYWAEESTSANQS

-570 MPADLTDNT
+570 KPTDLTDTN

-593 GYNIDAAMPPTSLD
+593 GYNIDAATPPTSLD
-607 DLKTA
+607 NLKTA

-732 GDGKGDQKGVQNVYG
+732 GDGKGDQKGVQDVYG

-765 NPKLKFHINPDS
+765 NPKLKFHINPDEETT
-777 ALAGT
+777 G

-798 VNWAGKRTRVM
+798 VNWGGKRTRVM
-809 FVGGGYDDGYEST
+809 FVGGGYDANGATIACNEDKDLVAKNVGYECT
-822 SYDQTN
+822 AYNQTN
-828 KKGAGV
+828 KIGAGV

-840 DTSIQDGNNT
+840 DTSIQDGKNT

-865 ATTSIAST
+865 ATTSAAST
-873 KSGVVGINSPNMQY
+873 KSGTVGINSPNMQY

-1146 TVTVGNGS
+1146 TVTVGNGN
-1154 SSGTG
+1154 SSGNG

-1165 AGSSSSK
+1165 TGGVSSK

-1214 Q
+1214 

>member
-1 MKTILKK
+1 MKTIFKNTK
-8 TEKTYRRKLLA
+8 KTYRRKLLA
-19 TSVAAICTT
+19 TSVAAVCSMIFTT
-28 LFATNI
+28 SV

-47 AGNITLMMMLD
+47 SGQITLMFMLD
-58 VSTSMNGVDT
+58 ISGSMGEN
-68 AQSDLGLTQGQCSGD
+68 SGD
-83 KTNKSDPMYGYNRTY
+83 IDGESTDRMTRLKTAMLDLLQGNTSKKIERLSDDKVIGL
-98 CTVSS
+98 
-103 STLTSLKN
+103 STLGAKVDYNSY
-111 GNATN
+111 NA
-116 KKKAALVE
+116 
-124 EACNKQSNGDYHCG
+124 G
-138 DRIARMLDAMYELLK
+138 
-153 GNVGK
+153 
-158 GIVAV
+158 AV
-163 GDDKI
+163 LI
-168 VGLSIFGADNSSN
+168 
-181 AKSKVLVPA
+181 PA
-190 RRLGCVAGESD
+190 RRLDCTFGATGCL
-201 CYNMTGTKTQ
+201 NMPSNGKTQ
-211 RQILIDEIIKLRG
+211 RQILIDQVNSLTAYT
-224 ISYTPTAWG
+224 STPTSRS
-233 YAEAINYMM
+233 YAETVAYMM
-242 GTRPSSRSNGF
+242 GT
-253 DLSTTAAKTGSGN
+253 KTSADGSGFSYSN
-266 SETYQAPASLTQTDA
+266 NETKIGDKSKYEKPYSLTQTNDVA
-281 NKQCSGQGIY
+281 KCSGQGVYI
-291 VLTDGQPN
+291 LTDGDPYSDGSPRALIRQALN
-299 AVTNDTQGNM
+299 NSSFSCGGNSDSTWPCSQALAQELLDPTKNP
-309 RTGLN
+309 TGL
-314 NDTFSCDTGNQ
+314 
-325 WDCQHKGAIE
+325 K
-335 LLNGRNAKN
+335 
-344 LVVKTAVVGFGKDFE
+344 VKTAMVGFGSSFN

-364 DHNKTQQENIDALGG
+364 DPNKTQAQNLAAVEAS
-379 LNTAPKNAAYWG
+379 TANANQKNAAKLG
-391 IIGGGGWYSGSSA
+391 VLGEGGWYAGKSS
-404 KSVVDSVNNFI
+404 KDIIDSVNAFI
-415 NSLSTAIPSVTTGSP
+415 NNLSTTIPSVTTGSP

-448 QQFQPTPDKTYQLW
+448 QQFQPTPDKSYQLW
-462 TGNLKKYLVTTGGVL
+462 TGNLKKYLVTTGGIL
-477 KDKAGTTIVDS
+477 KDKKGTAIVDAD
-488 SGKIVDNY
+488 GKIVANY
-496 DYWSEPVTTANQN
+496 DYWAEETTSSNQS

-541 SGTVQRKVFTNRIYS
+541 NGVVQRKVFTNRIYT
-556 NGSFVESNNELRQV
+556 NGSFVSKSDELRQV
-570 MPADLTDNT
+570 KPTDLTDTN

-593 GYNIDAAMPPTSLD
+593 GYNIDAATPPTSLD
-607 DLKTA
+607 NLKTA

-873 KSGVVGINSPNMQY
+873 KSGTVGINSPNMQY

-1146 TVTVGNGS
+1146 TVTVGNGN
-1154 SSGTG
+1154 SSGNG

-1165 AGSSSSK
+1165 TGGVSSK

-1214 Q
+1214 

>member
-1 MKTILKK
+1 MKTMPIVMK
-8 TEKTYRRKLLA
+8 KTYRQHVLA
-19 TSVAAICTT
+19 TSIAAASTLLIASSVA
-28 LFATNI
+28 
-34 SQASDI
+34 QASDI

-47 AGNITLMMMLD
+47 SGQVSLMFMLD
-58 VSTSMNGVDT
+58 ISGSMGGNSGYTDGESTDRMTRLKT
-68 AQSDLGLTQGQCSGD
+68 AMLDLLQGNTSKKIERLSDD
-83 KTNKSDPMYGYNRTY
+83 KVIGI
-98 CTVSS
+98 
-103 STLTSLKN
+103 STLGAKVN
-111 GNATN
+111 R
-116 KKKAALVE
+116 
-124 EACNKQSNGDYHCG
+124 SNYNTG
-138 DRIARMLDAMYELLK
+138 
-153 GNVGK
+153 
-158 GIVAV
+158 AV
-163 GDDKI
+163 LI
-168 VGLSIFGADNSSN
+168 
-181 AKSKVLVPA
+181 PA
-190 RRLGCVAGESD
+190 RRLDCTYGTIGCL
-201 CYNMTGTKTQ
+201 NMPSNGKTQ
-211 RQILIDEIIKLRG
+211 RQILIDQVTDLTADTN
-224 ISYTPTAWG
+224 TPTSRS
-233 YAEAINYMM
+233 YAETVAYMM
-242 GTRPSSRSNGF
+242 GT
-253 DLSTTAAKTGSGN
+253 KTSGSGSGFSYSN
-266 SETYQAPASLTQTDA
+266 NETKLADKSKYEKPYSLTQTNDVA
-281 NKQCSGQGIY
+281 KCSGQGIY
-291 VLTDGQPN
+291 ILTDGDP
-299 AVTNDTQGNM
+299 TEDDSPQGLM
-309 RTGLN
+309 RQALNNNSFNCGSNSTWPCSQALAQILLDPAKNPTGL
-314 NDTFSCDTGNQ
+314 
-325 WDCQHKGAIE
+325 KI
-335 LLNGRNAKN
+335 
-344 LVVKTAVVGFGKDFE
+344 KTAMVGFGKSFN

-364 DHNKTQQENIDALGG
+364 DPNKTQAQNLAAVEASKANA
-379 LNTAPKNAAYWG
+379 NQKNAAKLG
-391 IIGGGGWYSGSSA
+391 ILGEGGWYAGNSSEDIV
-404 KSVVDSVNNFI
+404 KSVNTFI
-415 NSLSTAIPSVTTGSP
+415 NNLSTTIPSVTTGSP

-448 QQFQPTPDKTYQLW
+448 QQFQPTPDKSYQLW
-462 TGNLKKYLVTTGGVL
+462 TGNLKKYLVTTGGIL
-477 KDKAGTTIVDS
+477 KDKKGTAIVDAD
-488 SGKIVDNY
+488 GKIVANY
-496 DYWSEPVTTANQN
+496 DYWAEESTSANQS

-732 GDGKGDQKGVQNVYG
+732 GDGKGDQKGVQDVYG

-765 NPKLKFHINPDS
+765 NPKLKFHINPDEETT
-777 ALAGT
+777 G

-798 VNWAGKRTRVM
+798 VNWGGKRTRVM
-809 FVGGGYDDGYEST
+809 FVGGGYDANGATIACNEDKDLVAKNVGYECT
-822 SYDQTN
+822 AYNQTN
-828 KKGAGV
+828 KIGAGV

-840 DTSIQDGNNT
+840 DTSIQDGKNT

-865 ATTSIAST
+865 ATTSAAST
-873 KSGVVGINSPNMQY
+873 KSGTVGINSPNMQY

-1146 TVTVGNGS
+1146 TVTVGNGN
-1154 SSGTG
+1154 SSGNG

-1165 AGSSSSK
+1165 TGGVSSK

-1214 Q
+1214 

>member
-1 MKTILKK
+1 MKTIFKNTK
-8 TEKTYRRKLLA
+8 KTYRRKLLA
-19 TSVAAICTT
+19 TSVAAVCSMIFTT
-28 LFATNI
+28 SV

-40 DIYQQAK
+40 EIYQQAK
-47 AGNITLMMMLD
+47 SGQITLLFMID
-58 VSTSMNGVDT
+58 VSGSMDEKDGGSTTRLSRVKT
-68 AQSDLGLTQGQCSGD
+68 AMTDLLS
-83 KTNKSDPMYGYNRTY
+83 
-98 CTVSS
+98 
-103 STLTSLKN
+103 
-111 GNATN
+111 
-116 KKKAALVE
+116 
-124 EACNKQSNGDYHCG
+124 
-138 DRIARMLDAMYELLK
+138 
-153 GNVGK
+153 GNVSK
-158 GIVAV
+158 KIDKI

-168 VGLSIFGADNSSN
+168 IGLSTLGALKWGSVNNSSSSTG
-181 AKSKVLVPA
+181 AIIVPA
-190 RRLGCVAGESD
+190 RALGDKVDGE
-201 CYNMTGTKTQ
+201 KTQ
-211 RQILIDEIIKLRG
+211 RQILLEQVDKLTATTATPTGKSYLEG
-224 ISYTPTAWG
+224 ISYMLGNYVSSASEKYSRPETWTKISNTSYQYNSPT
-233 YAEAINYMM
+233 
-242 GTRPSSRSNGF
+242 
-253 DLSTTAAKTGSGN
+253 
-266 SETYQAPASLTQTDA
+266 SLTQT
-281 NKQCSGQGIY
+281 NEVQKCSGQGLY
-291 VLTDGQPN
+291 MLTDGEPN
-299 AVTNDTQGNM
+299 GGDADQTSARTALGYNSLTCSGN
-309 RTGLN
+309 
-314 NDTFSCDTGNQ
+314 
-325 WDCQHKGAIE
+325 WDCIQKSSLAF
-335 LLNGRNAKN
+335 LDSTKN
-344 LVVKTAVVGFGKDFE
+344 SKQLAFKTAVVGFGSSFN
-359 SVASY
+359 SIPSY
-364 DHNKTQQENIDALGG
+364 DKNKTFAENIKPFVDSSGNKKSNLSKQQE
-379 LNTAPKNAAYWG
+379 AAYWG
-391 IIGGGGWYSGSSA
+391 IIGEGGWYSGNNSQD
-404 KSVVDSVNNFI
+404 VVNSVNDFI
-415 NSLSTAIPSVTTGSP
+415 NSLSTTIPSVTTGSP

-448 QQFQPTPDKTYQLW
+448 QQFQPTPDKSYQLW
-462 TGNLKKYLVTTGGVL
+462 TGNLKKYLVTTGGIL
-477 KDKAGTTIVDS
+477 KDKKGTAIVDAD
-488 SGKIVDNY
+488 GKIVANY
-496 DYWSEPVTTANQN
+496 DYWAEETTSSNQS

-541 SGTVQRKVFTNRIYS
+541 NGVVQRKVFTNRIYT
-556 NGSFVESNNELRQV
+556 NGSFVSKSDELRQV
-570 MPADLTDNT
+570 KPTDLTDTN

-593 GYNIDAAMPPTSLD
+593 GYNIDAATPPTSLD
-607 DLKTA
+607 NLKTA

-1146 TVTVGNGS
+1146 TVTVGNGN
-1154 SSGTG
+1154 SSGNG

-1165 AGSSSSK
+1165 TGGVSSK

-1214 Q
+1214 

>member
-1 MKTILKK
+1 MKTIFKNTK
-8 TEKTYRRKLLA
+8 KTYRRKLLA
-19 TSVAAICTT
+19 TSVAAVCSMIFTT
-28 LFATNI
+28 SV

-40 DIYQQAK
+40 EIYQQAK
-47 AGNITLMMMLD
+47 SGQITLLFMID
-58 VSTSMNGVDT
+58 VSGSMDEKDGGSTTRLSRVTT
-68 AQSDLGLTQGQCSGD
+68 AMTDLLS
-83 KTNKSDPMYGYNRTY
+83 
-98 CTVSS
+98 
-103 STLTSLKN
+103 
-111 GNATN
+111 
-116 KKKAALVE
+116 
-124 EACNKQSNGDYHCG
+124 
-138 DRIARMLDAMYELLK
+138 
-153 GNVGK
+153 GNVSK
-158 GIVAV
+158 KIDKI

-168 VGLSIFGADNSSN
+168 IGLSTLGALKWGSVNNSSSSTG
-181 AKSKVLVPA
+181 AIIVPA
-190 RRLGCVAGESD
+190 RALGDKVDGE
-201 CYNMTGTKTQ
+201 KTQ
-211 RQILIDEIIKLRG
+211 RQILLEQVDKLTATTATPTGKSYLEG
-224 ISYTPTAWG
+224 ISYMLGNYVSSASEKYSRPETWTKISNTSYQYNSPT
-233 YAEAINYMM
+233 
-242 GTRPSSRSNGF
+242 
-253 DLSTTAAKTGSGN
+253 
-266 SETYQAPASLTQTDA
+266 SLTQT
-281 NKQCSGQGIY
+281 NEVQKCSGQGLY
-291 VLTDGQPN
+291 MLTDGEPN
-299 AVTNDTQGNM
+299 GGDADQTSARTALGYNSLTCSGN
-309 RTGLN
+309 
-314 NDTFSCDTGNQ
+314 
-325 WDCQHKGAIE
+325 WDCIQKSSLAF
-335 LLNGRNAKN
+335 LDSTKN
-344 LVVKTAVVGFGKDFE
+344 SKQLAFKTAVVGFGSSFN
-359 SVASY
+359 SIPSY
-364 DHNKTQQENIDALGG
+364 DKNKTFAENIKPFVDSSGNKKSNLSKQQE
-379 LNTAPKNAAYWG
+379 AAYWG
-391 IIGGGGWYSGSSA
+391 IIGEGGWYSGNNSQD
-404 KSVVDSVNNFI
+404 VVNSVNDFI
-415 NSLSTAIPSVTTGSP
+415 NSLSTTIPSVTTGSP

-448 QQFQPTPDKTYQLW
+448 QQFQPTPDKSYQLW
-462 TGNLKKYLVTTGGVL
+462 TGNLKKYLVTTGGIL
-477 KDKAGTTIVDS
+477 KDKKGTAIVDAD
-488 SGKIVDNY
+488 GKIVANY
-496 DYWSEPVTTANQN
+496 DYWAEETTSSNQS

-541 SGTVQRKVFTNRIYS
+541 NGVVQRKVFTNRIYT
-556 NGSFVESNNELRQV
+556 NGSFVSKSDELRQV
-570 MPADLTDNT
+570 KPTDLTDTN

-593 GYNIDAAMPPTSLD
+593 GYNIDAATPPTSLD
-607 DLKTA
+607 NLKTA

-1146 TVTVGNGS
+1146 TVTVGNGN
-1154 SSGTG
+1154 SSGNG

-1165 AGSSSSK
+1165 TGGVSSK

-1214 Q
+1214 

>member
-1 MKTILKK
+1 MKTIFKNTK
-8 TEKTYRRKLLA
+8 KTYRRKLLA
-19 TSVAAICTT
+19 TSVAAVCSMIFTT
-28 LFATNI
+28 SV

-40 DIYQQAK
+40 EIYQQAK
-47 AGNITLMMMLD
+47 SGQITLLFMID
-58 VSTSMNGVDT
+58 VSGSMDEKDGGSTTRLSRVKT
-68 AQSDLGLTQGQCSGD
+68 AMTDLLS
-83 KTNKSDPMYGYNRTY
+83 
-98 CTVSS
+98 
-103 STLTSLKN
+103 
-111 GNATN
+111 
-116 KKKAALVE
+116 
-124 EACNKQSNGDYHCG
+124 
-138 DRIARMLDAMYELLK
+138 
-153 GNVGK
+153 GNVSK
-158 GIVAV
+158 KIDKI

-168 VGLSIFGADNSSN
+168 IGLSTLGALKWGSVNNSSSSTG
-181 AKSKVLVPA
+181 AIIVPA
-190 RRLGCVAGESD
+190 RALGDKVDGE
-201 CYNMTGTKTQ
+201 KTQ
-211 RQILIDEIIKLRG
+211 RQILLEQVDKLTATTATPTGKSYLEG
-224 ISYTPTAWG
+224 ISYMLGNYVSSASEKYSRPETWTKISNTSYQYNSPT
-233 YAEAINYMM
+233 
-242 GTRPSSRSNGF
+242 
-253 DLSTTAAKTGSGN
+253 
-266 SETYQAPASLTQTDA
+266 SLTQT
-281 NKQCSGQGIY
+281 NEVQKCSGQGLY
-291 VLTDGQPN
+291 MLTDGEPN
-299 AVTNDTQGNM
+299 GGDADQTSARTALGYNSLTCSGN
-309 RTGLN
+309 
-314 NDTFSCDTGNQ
+314 
-325 WDCQHKGAIE
+325 WDCIQKSSLAF
-335 LLNGRNAKN
+335 LDSTKN
-344 LVVKTAVVGFGKDFE
+344 SKQLAFKTAVVGFGSSFN
-359 SVASY
+359 SIPSY
-364 DHNKTQQENIDALGG
+364 DKNKTFAENIKPFVDSSGNKKSNLSKQQE
-379 LNTAPKNAAYWG
+379 AAYWG
-391 IIGGGGWYSGSSA
+391 IIGEGGWYSGNNSQD
-404 KSVVDSVNNFI
+404 VVNSVNDFI
-415 NSLSTAIPSVTTGSP
+415 NSLSTTIPSVTTGSP

-448 QQFQPTPDKTYQLW
+448 QQFQPTPDKSYQLW
-462 TGNLKKYLVTTGGVL
+462 TGNLKKYLVTTGGIL
-477 KDKAGTTIVDS
+477 KDKKGTAIVDAD
-488 SGKIVDNY
+488 GKIVANY
-496 DYWSEPVTTANQN
+496 DYWAEETTSSNQS

-541 SGTVQRKVFTNRIYS
+541 NGVVQRKVFTNRIYT
-556 NGSFVESNNELRQV
+556 NGSFVSKSDELRQV
-570 MPADLTDNT
+570 KPTDLTDTN

-593 GYNIDAAMPPTSLD
+593 GYNIDAATPPTSLD
-607 DLKTA
+607 NLKTA

-732 GDGKGDQKGVQNVYG
+732 GDGKGDQKGVQDVYG

-1146 TVTVGNGS
+1146 TVTVGNGN
-1154 SSGTG
+1154 SSGNG

-1165 AGSSSSK
+1165 TGGVSSK

-1214 Q
+1214 

>member
-1 MKTILKK
+1 MKTIFKNTK
-8 TEKTYRRKLLA
+8 KTYRRKLLA
-19 TSVAAICTT
+19 TSVAAVCSMIFTT
-28 LFATNI
+28 SV

-40 DIYQQAK
+40 EIYQQAK
-47 AGNITLMMMLD
+47 SGQITLLFMID
-58 VSTSMNGVDT
+58 VSGSMDEKDGGSTTRLSRVKT
-68 AQSDLGLTQGQCSGD
+68 AMTDLLS
-83 KTNKSDPMYGYNRTY
+83 
-98 CTVSS
+98 
-103 STLTSLKN
+103 
-111 GNATN
+111 
-116 KKKAALVE
+116 
-124 EACNKQSNGDYHCG
+124 
-138 DRIARMLDAMYELLK
+138 
-153 GNVGK
+153 GNVSK
-158 GIVAV
+158 KIDKI

-168 VGLSIFGADNSSN
+168 IGLSTLGALKWGSVNNSSSSTG
-181 AKSKVLVPA
+181 AIIVPA
-190 RRLGCVAGESD
+190 RALGDKVDGE
-201 CYNMTGTKTQ
+201 KTQ
-211 RQILIDEIIKLRG
+211 RQILLEQVDKLTATTATPTGKSYLEG
-224 ISYTPTAWG
+224 ISYMLGNYVSSASEKYSRPETWTKISNTSYQYNSPT
-233 YAEAINYMM
+233 
-242 GTRPSSRSNGF
+242 
-253 DLSTTAAKTGSGN
+253 
-266 SETYQAPASLTQTDA
+266 SLTQT
-281 NKQCSGQGIY
+281 NEVQKCSGQGLY
-291 VLTDGQPN
+291 MLTDGEPN
-299 AVTNDTQGNM
+299 GGDADQTSARTALGYNSLTCSGN
-309 RTGLN
+309 
-314 NDTFSCDTGNQ
+314 
-325 WDCQHKGAIE
+325 WDCIQKSSLAF
-335 LLNGRNAKN
+335 LDSTKN
-344 LVVKTAVVGFGKDFE
+344 SKQLAFKTAVVGFGSSFN
-359 SVASY
+359 SIPSY
-364 DHNKTQQENIDALGG
+364 DKNKTFAENIKPFVDSSGNKKSNLSKQQE
-379 LNTAPKNAAYWG
+379 AAYWG
-391 IIGGGGWYSGSSA
+391 IIGEGGWYSGNNSQD
-404 KSVVDSVNNFI
+404 VVNSVNDFI
-415 NSLSTAIPSVTTGSP
+415 NSLSTTIPSVTTGSP

-448 QQFQPTPDKTYQLW
+448 QQFQPTPDKSYQLW
-462 TGNLKKYLVTTGGVL
+462 TGNLKKYLVTTGGIL
-477 KDKAGTTIVDS
+477 KDKKGTAIVDAD
-488 SGKIVDNY
+488 GKIVANY
-496 DYWSEPVTTANQN
+496 DYWSEEVISASQS

-541 SGTVQRKVFTNRIYS
+541 TGTIQRKVLTNRIYT
-556 NGSFVESNNELRQV
+556 NDSFVSKSDELRQV
-570 MPADLTDNT
+570 KPTDLTDTN

-593 GYNIDAAMPPTSLD
+593 GYNIDAATPPTSLD
-607 DLKTA
+607 NLKTA

-732 GDGKGDQKGVQNVYG
+732 GDGKGDQKGVQDVYG

-765 NPKLKFHINPDS
+765 NPKLKFHINPDEETT
-777 ALAGT
+777 G

-873 KSGVVGINSPNMQY
+873 KSGTVGINSPNMQY

-1146 TVTVGNGS
+1146 TVTVGNGN
-1154 SSGTG
+1154 SSGNG

-1165 AGSSSSK
+1165 TGGVSSK

-1214 Q
+1214 

>member
-1 MKTILKK
+1 MKTIFKNTK
-8 TEKTYRRKLLA
+8 KTYRRKLLA
-19 TSVAAICTT
+19 TSIAAVCSMIFTT
-28 LFATNI
+28 SV

-40 DIYQQAK
+40 EIYQQAK
-47 AGNITLMMMLD
+47 SGQITLLFMIDVSGSMDEKDGGSTTRLSRVKTAMTDLLSGNI
-58 VSTSMNGVDT
+58 SKKI
-68 AQSDLGLTQGQCSGD
+68 D
-83 KTNKSDPMYGYNRTY
+83 K
-98 CTVSS
+98 
-103 STLTSLKN
+103 
-111 GNATN
+111 
-116 KKKAALVE
+116 
-124 EACNKQSNGDYHCG
+124 
-138 DRIARMLDAMYELLK
+138 I
-153 GNVGK
+153 
-158 GIVAV
+158 

-168 VGLSIFGADNSSN
+168 IGLSTLGALKWGSVNNSSSSTG
-181 AKSKVLVPA
+181 AIIVPA
-190 RRLGCVAGESD
+190 RALGDKVDGE
-201 CYNMTGTKTQ
+201 KTQ
-211 RQILIDEIIKLRG
+211 RQILLEQVDKLTATTATPTGKSYLEG
-224 ISYTPTAWG
+224 ISYMLG
-233 YAEAINYMM
+233 NYVSSDSEKYS
-242 GTRPSSRSNGF
+242 RPETWTKISNK
-253 DLSTTAAKTGSGN
+253 SYQYN
-266 SETYQAPASLTQTDA
+266 SPASLTQTGEVQ
-281 NKQCSGQGIY
+281 KCSGQGLY
-291 VLTDGQPN
+291 MLTDGEPN
-299 AVTNDTQGNM
+299 GGDADQTSARTALGYNSLTCRGN
-309 RTGLN
+309 
-314 NDTFSCDTGNQ
+314 
-325 WDCQHKGAIE
+325 WDCIQKSSLAF
-335 LLNGRNAKN
+335 LDSTKN
-344 LVVKTAVVGFGKDFE
+344 SKQLAFKTAVVGFGKSFN
-359 SVASY
+359 SIPSY
-364 DHNKTQQENIDALGG
+364 DKNKTLAENLKPFVDSNGNKKSNLSDQQE
-379 LNTAPKNAAYWG
+379 AAYWG
-391 IIGGGGWYSGSSA
+391 IIGEGGWYSGNSSQD
-404 KSVVDSVNNFI
+404 VVNSVNNFI
-415 NSLSTAIPSVTTGSP
+415 NSLSTTIPSVTTGSP

-448 QQFQPTPDKTYQLW
+448 QQFQPTPDKSYQLW
-462 TGNLKKYLVTTGGVL
+462 TGNLKKYLVTTGGIL
-477 KDKAGTTIVDS
+477 KDKKGTAIVDAD
-488 SGKIVDNY
+488 GKIVANY
-496 DYWSEPVTTANQN
+496 DYWSEEVISASQS

-541 SGTVQRKVFTNRIYS
+541 TGTIQRKVLTNRIYT
-556 NGSFVESNNELRQV
+556 NGSFVSKSDELRQV
-570 MPADLTDNT
+570 KPTDLTDTN

-593 GYNIDAAMPPTSLD
+593 GYNIDAATPPTSLD

-612 VEFRQTGA
+612 TEFRQTGA

-627 LVTNKGK
+627 LLTNKGK

-664 VKAGTSGIAGGGE
+664 AKAGTSGIAGGGE

-1046 LYNAPASAHGWY
+1046 LYTAPASAHGWY

-1146 TVTVGNGS
+1146 TVTVGNGN
-1154 SSGTG
+1154 SSGNG

-1165 AGSSSSK
+1165 TGGVSSK

-1214 Q
+1214 

>member
-1 MKTILKK
+1 MKTIFKNTK
-8 TEKTYRRKLLA
+8 KTYRRKLLA
-19 TSVAAICTT
+19 TSVAAVCSMIFTT
-28 LFATNI
+28 SV

-40 DIYQQAK
+40 EIYQQAK
-47 AGNITLMMMLD
+47 SGQITLLFMID
-58 VSTSMNGVDT
+58 VSGSMDEKDGGSTTRLSRVKT
-68 AQSDLGLTQGQCSGD
+68 AMTDLLS
-83 KTNKSDPMYGYNRTY
+83 
-98 CTVSS
+98 
-103 STLTSLKN
+103 
-111 GNATN
+111 
-116 KKKAALVE
+116 
-124 EACNKQSNGDYHCG
+124 
-138 DRIARMLDAMYELLK
+138 
-153 GNVGK
+153 GNVSK
-158 GIVAV
+158 KIDKI

-168 VGLSIFGADNSSN
+168 IGLSTLGALKWGSVNNSSSSTG
-181 AKSKVLVPA
+181 AIIVPA
-190 RRLGCVAGESD
+190 RALGDKVDGE
-201 CYNMTGTKTQ
+201 KTQ
-211 RQILIDEIIKLRG
+211 RQILLEQVDKLTATTATPTGKSYLEG
-224 ISYTPTAWG
+224 ISYMLGNYVSSASEKYSRPETWTKISNTSYQYNSPT
-233 YAEAINYMM
+233 
-242 GTRPSSRSNGF
+242 
-253 DLSTTAAKTGSGN
+253 
-266 SETYQAPASLTQTDA
+266 SLTQT
-281 NKQCSGQGIY
+281 NEVQKCSGQGLY
-291 VLTDGQPN
+291 MLTDGEPN
-299 AVTNDTQGNM
+299 GGDADQTSARTALGYNSLTCSGN
-309 RTGLN
+309 
-314 NDTFSCDTGNQ
+314 
-325 WDCQHKGAIE
+325 WDCIQKSSLAF
-335 LLNGRNAKN
+335 LDSTKN
-344 LVVKTAVVGFGKDFE
+344 SKQLAFKTAVVGFGSSFN
-359 SVASY
+359 SIPSY
-364 DHNKTQQENIDALGG
+364 DKNKTFAENIKPFVDSSGNKKSNLSKQQE
-379 LNTAPKNAAYWG
+379 AAYWG
-391 IIGGGGWYSGSSA
+391 IIGEGGWYSGNNSQDII
-404 KSVVDSVNNFI
+404 DSVNTFI
-415 NSLSTAIPSVTTGSP
+415 NNLSTTIPSVTTGSP

-448 QQFQPTPDKTYQLW
+448 QQFQPTPDKSYQLW
-462 TGNLKKYLVTTGGVL
+462 TGNLKKYLVTTGGIL
-477 KDKAGTTIVDS
+477 KDKKGTAIVDAD
-488 SGKIVDNY
+488 GKIVANY
-496 DYWSEPVTTANQN
+496 DYWAEETTSSNQS

-541 SGTVQRKVFTNRIYS
+541 NGVVQRKVFTNRIYT
-556 NGSFVESNNELRQV
+556 NGSFVSKSDELRQV
-570 MPADLTDNT
+570 KPTDLTDTN

-593 GYNIDAAMPPTSLD
+593 GYNIDAATPPTSLD
-607 DLKTA
+607 NLKTA

-1146 TVTVGNGS
+1146 TVTVGNGN
-1154 SSGTG
+1154 SSGNG

-1165 AGSSSSK
+1165 TGGVSSK

-1214 Q
+1214 

>member
-1 MKTILKK
+1 MKTIFKNTK
-8 TEKTYRRKLLA
+8 KTYRRKLLA
-19 TSVAAICTT
+19 TSVAAVCSMIFTT
-28 LFATNI
+28 SV

-40 DIYQQAK
+40 EIYQQAK
-47 AGNITLMMMLD
+47 SGQITLLFMIDVSGSMDEKDGGSTTRLSRVKTAMTDLLSGNI
-58 VSTSMNGVDT
+58 SKKI
-68 AQSDLGLTQGQCSGD
+68 D
-83 KTNKSDPMYGYNRTY
+83 K
-98 CTVSS
+98 
-103 STLTSLKN
+103 
-111 GNATN
+111 
-116 KKKAALVE
+116 
-124 EACNKQSNGDYHCG
+124 
-138 DRIARMLDAMYELLK
+138 I
-153 GNVGK
+153 
-158 GIVAV
+158 

-168 VGLSIFGADNSSN
+168 IGLSTLGALKWGSVNNSSSSTG
-181 AKSKVLVPA
+181 AIIVPA
-190 RRLGCVAGESD
+190 RALGDKVDGE
-201 CYNMTGTKTQ
+201 KTQ
-211 RQILIDEIIKLRG
+211 RQILLEQVDKLTATTATPTGKSYLEG
-224 ISYTPTAWG
+224 ISYMLGNYVSSASEKYSRPETWTKISNTSYQYNSPT
-233 YAEAINYMM
+233 
-242 GTRPSSRSNGF
+242 
-253 DLSTTAAKTGSGN
+253 
-266 SETYQAPASLTQTDA
+266 SLTQT
-281 NKQCSGQGIY
+281 NEVQKCSGQGLY
-291 VLTDGQPN
+291 MLTDGEPN
-299 AVTNDTQGNM
+299 GGDADQTSARTALGYNSLTCSGN
-309 RTGLN
+309 
-314 NDTFSCDTGNQ
+314 
-325 WDCQHKGAIE
+325 WDCIQKSSLAF
-335 LLNGRNAKN
+335 LDSTKN
-344 LVVKTAVVGFGKDFE
+344 SKQLAFKTAVVGFGSSFN
-359 SVASY
+359 SIPSY
-364 DHNKTQQENIDALGG
+364 DKNKTFAENIKPFVDSSGNKKSNLSKQQE
-379 LNTAPKNAAYWG
+379 AAYWG
-391 IIGGGGWYSGSSA
+391 IIGEGGWYSGNNSQD
-404 KSVVDSVNNFI
+404 VVNSVNDFI
-415 NSLSTAIPSVTTGSP
+415 NSLSTTIPSVTTGSP

-448 QQFQPTPDKTYQLW
+448 QQFQPTPDKSYQLW
-462 TGNLKKYLVTTGGVL
+462 TGNLKKYLVTTGGIL
-477 KDKAGTTIVDS
+477 KDKKGTAIVDAD
-488 SGKIVDNY
+488 GKIVANY
-496 DYWSEPVTTANQN
+496 DYWAEETTSSNQS

-541 SGTVQRKVFTNRIYS
+541 NGVVQRKVFTNRIYT
-556 NGSFVESNNELRQV
+556 NGSFVSKSDELRQV
-570 MPADLTDNT
+570 KPTDLTDTN

-593 GYNIDAAMPPTSLD
+593 GYNIDAATPPTSLD
-607 DLKTA
+607 NLKTA

-692 QAFEKPEVTSGGTNQ
+692 QAFEKNEVTSGGTAN
-707 LFYGIDGPWT
+707 LFYGVDGPWT

-732 GDGKGDQKGVQNVYG
+732 GDGKGDQKGVQDVYG

-1146 TVTVGNGS
+1146 TVTVGNGN
-1154 SSGTG
+1154 SSGNG

-1165 AGSSSSK
+1165 TGGVSSK

-1214 Q
+1214 

>member
-1 MKTILKK
+1 MKTIFKNTK
-8 TEKTYRRKLLA
+8 KTYRRKLLA
-19 TSVAAICTT
+19 TSVAAVCSMIFTT
-28 LFATNI
+28 SV

-40 DIYQQAK
+40 EIYQQAK
-47 AGNITLMMMLD
+47 SGQITLLFMID
-58 VSTSMNGVDT
+58 VSGSMDEKDGGSTTRLSRVKT
-68 AQSDLGLTQGQCSGD
+68 AMTDLLS
-83 KTNKSDPMYGYNRTY
+83 
-98 CTVSS
+98 
-103 STLTSLKN
+103 
-111 GNATN
+111 
-116 KKKAALVE
+116 
-124 EACNKQSNGDYHCG
+124 
-138 DRIARMLDAMYELLK
+138 
-153 GNVGK
+153 GNVSK
-158 GIVAV
+158 KIDKI

-168 VGLSIFGADNSSN
+168 IGLSTLGALKWGSVNNSSSSTG
-181 AKSKVLVPA
+181 AIIVPA
-190 RRLGCVAGESD
+190 RALGDKVDGE
-201 CYNMTGTKTQ
+201 KTQ
-211 RQILIDEIIKLRG
+211 RQILLEQVDKLTATTATPTGKSYLEG
-224 ISYTPTAWG
+224 ISYMLGNYVSSASEKYSRPETWTKISNTSYQYNSPT
-233 YAEAINYMM
+233 
-242 GTRPSSRSNGF
+242 
-253 DLSTTAAKTGSGN
+253 
-266 SETYQAPASLTQTDA
+266 SLTQT
-281 NKQCSGQGIY
+281 NEVQKCSGQGLY
-291 VLTDGQPN
+291 MLTDGEPN
-299 AVTNDTQGNM
+299 GGDADQTSARTALGYNSLTCSGN
-309 RTGLN
+309 
-314 NDTFSCDTGNQ
+314 
-325 WDCQHKGAIE
+325 WDCIQKSSLAF
-335 LLNGRNAKN
+335 LDSTKN
-344 LVVKTAVVGFGKDFE
+344 SKQLAFKTAVVGFGSSFN
-359 SVASY
+359 SIPSY
-364 DHNKTQQENIDALGG
+364 DKNKTFAENIKPFVDSSGNKKSNLSKQQE
-379 LNTAPKNAAYWG
+379 AAYWG
-391 IIGGGGWYSGSSA
+391 IIGEGGWYSGNNSQD
-404 KSVVDSVNNFI
+404 VVNSVNDFI
-415 NSLSTAIPSVTTGSP
+415 NSLSTTIPSVTTGSP

-435 ALNPAILQDDAYY
+435 ALNAAILQDDAYY
-448 QQFQPTPDKTYQLW
+448 QQFQPTPDKSYQLW
-462 TGNLKKYLVTTGGVL
+462 TGNLKKYLVTTGGIL
-477 KDKAGTTIVDS
+477 KDKKGTAIVDAD
-488 SGKIVDNY
+488 GKIVANY
-496 DYWSEPVTTANQN
+496 DYWAEETTSSNQS

-541 SGTVQRKVFTNRIYS
+541 NGVVQRKVFTNRIYT
-556 NGSFVESNNELRQV
+556 NGSFVSKSDELRQV
-570 MPADLTDNT
+570 KPTDLTDTN

-593 GYNIDAAMPPTSLD
+593 GYNIDAATPPTSLD
-607 DLKTA
+607 NLKTA

-873 KSGVVGINSPNMQY
+873 KSGTVGINSPNMQY

-1146 TVTVGNGS
+1146 TVTVGNGN
-1154 SSGTG
+1154 SSGNG

-1165 AGSSSSK
+1165 TGGVSSK

-1214 Q
+1214 

>member
-1 MKTILKK
+1 MKTIFKNTK
-8 TEKTYRRKLLA
+8 KTYRRKLLA
-19 TSVAAICTT
+19 TSVAAVCSMIFTT
-28 LFATNI
+28 SV

-40 DIYQQAK
+40 EIYQQAK
-47 AGNITLMMMLD
+47 SGQITLLFMID
-58 VSTSMNGVDT
+58 VSGSMDEKDGGSTTRLSRVKT
-68 AQSDLGLTQGQCSGD
+68 AMTDLLS
-83 KTNKSDPMYGYNRTY
+83 
-98 CTVSS
+98 
-103 STLTSLKN
+103 
-111 GNATN
+111 
-116 KKKAALVE
+116 
-124 EACNKQSNGDYHCG
+124 
-138 DRIARMLDAMYELLK
+138 
-153 GNVGK
+153 GNVSK
-158 GIVAV
+158 KIDKI

-168 VGLSIFGADNSSN
+168 IGLSTLGALKWGSVNNSSSSTG
-181 AKSKVLVPA
+181 AIIVPA
-190 RRLGCVAGESD
+190 RALGDKVDGE
-201 CYNMTGTKTQ
+201 KTQ
-211 RQILIDEIIKLRG
+211 RQILLEQVDKLTATTATPTGKSYLEG
-224 ISYTPTAWG
+224 ISYMLGNYVSSASEKYSRPETWTKISNTSYQYNSPT
-233 YAEAINYMM
+233 
-242 GTRPSSRSNGF
+242 
-253 DLSTTAAKTGSGN
+253 
-266 SETYQAPASLTQTDA
+266 SLTQT
-281 NKQCSGQGIY
+281 NEVQKCSGQGLY
-291 VLTDGQPN
+291 MLTDGEPN
-299 AVTNDTQGNM
+299 GGDADQTSARTALGYNSLTCSGN
-309 RTGLN
+309 
-314 NDTFSCDTGNQ
+314 
-325 WDCQHKGAIE
+325 WDCIQKSSLAF
-335 LLNGRNAKN
+335 LDSTKN
-344 LVVKTAVVGFGKDFE
+344 SKQLAFKTAVVGFGSSFN
-359 SVASY
+359 SIPSY
-364 DHNKTQQENIDALGG
+364 DKNKTFAENIKPFVDSSGNKKSNLSKQQE
-379 LNTAPKNAAYWG
+379 AAYWG
-391 IIGGGGWYSGSSA
+391 IIGEGGWYSGNNSQD
-404 KSVVDSVNNFI
+404 VVNSVNDFI
-415 NSLSTAIPSVTTGSP
+415 NSLSTTIPSVTTGSP

-448 QQFQPTPDKTYQLW
+448 QQFQPTPDKSYQLW
-462 TGNLKKYLVTTGGVL
+462 TGNLKKYLVTTGGIL
-477 KDKAGTTIVDS
+477 KDKKGTAIVDAD
-488 SGKIVDNY
+488 GKIVANY
-496 DYWSEPVTTANQN
+496 DYWAEETTSSNQS

-541 SGTVQRKVFTNRIYS
+541 NGVVQRKVFTNRIYT
-556 NGSFVESNNELRQV
+556 NGSFVSKSDELRQV
-570 MPADLTDNT
+570 KPTDLTDTN

-593 GYNIDAAMPPTSLD
+593 GYNIDAATPPTSLD
-607 DLKTA
+607 NLKTA

-1146 TVTVGNGS
+1146 TVKVGNGN
-1154 SSGTG
+1154 SSGNG

-1165 AGSSSSK
+1165 TGGVSSK

-1214 Q
+1214 

>member
-1 MKTILKK
+1 MKTIFKNTK
-8 TEKTYRRKLLA
+8 KTYRRKLLA
-19 TSVAAICTT
+19 TSVAAVCSMIFTT
-28 LFATNI
+28 SV

-40 DIYQQAK
+40 EIYQQAK
-47 AGNITLMMMLD
+47 SGQITLLFMID
-58 VSTSMNGVDT
+58 VSGSMDEKDGGSTTRLSRVKT
-68 AQSDLGLTQGQCSGD
+68 AMTDLLS
-83 KTNKSDPMYGYNRTY
+83 
-98 CTVSS
+98 
-103 STLTSLKN
+103 
-111 GNATN
+111 
-116 KKKAALVE
+116 
-124 EACNKQSNGDYHCG
+124 
-138 DRIARMLDAMYELLK
+138 
-153 GNVGK
+153 GNVSK
-158 GIVAV
+158 KIDKI

-168 VGLSIFGADNSSN
+168 IGLSTLGALKWGSVNNSSSSTG
-181 AKSKVLVPA
+181 AIIVPA
-190 RRLGCVAGESD
+190 RALGDKVDGE
-201 CYNMTGTKTQ
+201 KTQ
-211 RQILIDEIIKLRG
+211 RQILLEQVDKLTATTATPTGKSYLEG
-224 ISYTPTAWG
+224 ISYMLGNYVSSASEKYSRPETWTKISNTSYQYNSPT
-233 YAEAINYMM
+233 
-242 GTRPSSRSNGF
+242 
-253 DLSTTAAKTGSGN
+253 
-266 SETYQAPASLTQTDA
+266 SLTQT
-281 NKQCSGQGIY
+281 NEVQKCSGQGLY
-291 VLTDGQPN
+291 MLTDGEPN
-299 AVTNDTQGNM
+299 GGDADQTSARTALGYNSLTCSGN
-309 RTGLN
+309 
-314 NDTFSCDTGNQ
+314 
-325 WDCQHKGAIE
+325 WDCIQKSSLAF
-335 LLNGRNAKN
+335 LDSTKN
-344 LVVKTAVVGFGKDFE
+344 SKQLAFKTAVVGFGSSFN
-359 SVASY
+359 SIPSY
-364 DHNKTQQENIDALGG
+364 DKNKTFAENIKPFVDSSGNKKSNLSKQQE
-379 LNTAPKNAAYWG
+379 AAYWG
-391 IIGGGGWYSGSSA
+391 IIGEGGWYSGNNSQD
-404 KSVVDSVNNFI
+404 VVNSVNDFI
-415 NSLSTAIPSVTTGSP
+415 NSLSTTIPSVTTGSP

-448 QQFQPTPDKTYQLW
+448 QQFQPTPDKSYQLW
-462 TGNLKKYLVTTGGVL
+462 TGNLKKYLVTTGGIL
-477 KDKAGTTIVDS
+477 KDKKGTTIVDAD
-488 SGKIVDNY
+488 GKIVANY
-496 DYWSEPVTTANQN
+496 DYWSEEVISASQS

-541 SGTVQRKVFTNRIYS
+541 TGTIQRKVLTNRIYT
-556 NGSFVESNNELRQV
+556 NDSFVSKNDELRQV
-570 MPADLTDNT
+570 KPTDLTDTN

-593 GYNIDAAMPPTSLD
+593 GYNIDSATPPTSLD

-634 LEFNESTQTMGSTGR
+634 LDFNESTQTMSSTGR

-692 QAFEKPEVTSGGTNQ
+692 QAFEKNEVTSGGTAN
-707 LFYGIDGPWT
+707 LFYGVDGPWT

-732 GDGKGDQKGVQNVYG
+732 GDGKGDQKGVQDVYG

-765 NPKLKFHINPDS
+765 NPKLKFHINPDEETT
-777 ALAGT
+777 G

-798 VNWAGKRTRVM
+798 VNWGGKRTRVM
-809 FVGGGYDDGYEST
+809 FVGGGYDANGATIACNEDKDLVAKNVGYECT
-822 SYDQTN
+822 AYNQTN
-828 KKGAGV
+828 KIGAGV

-840 DTSIQDGNNT
+840 DTSIQDGKNT

-865 ATTSIAST
+865 ATTSAAST
-873 KSGVVGINSPNMQY
+873 KSGTVGINSPNMQY

-909 GDLGGQIFRTDF
+909 GDLGGQIFRADF
-921 NNKEKTIGSWAKA
+921 NNTEKTIGTWAKA
-934 PILIFDEHKANG
+934 PVRIFDGHKANG

-951 YDMPAFSLYNNNGSI
+951 YDMPAFSLYSNNGSI
-966 FAVVSQGSGNRSA
+966 FAVVSQGSGNRST

-998 DVARTDL
+998 DVARKDL
-1005 YNYDSVKNPLI
+1005 YNYDRVNAPLI
-1016 TKNIKVD
+1016 TKDITID
-1023 NVSGLRLINDDK
+1023 GSSLSLRLLDNEH
-1035 RKDNTDGKGNI
+1035 RKDNTD
-1046 LYNAPASAHGWY
+1046 YNASASTHGWY
-1058 YKFTDCVTGYG
+1058 YKFKDCVTGHG

-1146 TVTVGNGS
+1146 TVTVGNGN
-1154 SSGTG
+1154 SSGNG

-1165 AGSSSSK
+1165 TGGVSSK

-1214 Q
+1214 

>member
-1 MKTILKK
+1 MKTIFKNTK
-8 TEKTYRRKLLA
+8 KTYRRKLLA
-19 TSVAAICTT
+19 TSVAAVCSMIFTT
-28 LFATNI
+28 SV

-40 DIYQQAK
+40 EIYQQAK
-47 AGNITLMMMLD
+47 SGQITLLFMID
-58 VSTSMNGVDT
+58 VSGSMDEKDGGSTTRLSRVKT
-68 AQSDLGLTQGQCSGD
+68 AMTDLLS
-83 KTNKSDPMYGYNRTY
+83 
-98 CTVSS
+98 
-103 STLTSLKN
+103 
-111 GNATN
+111 
-116 KKKAALVE
+116 
-124 EACNKQSNGDYHCG
+124 
-138 DRIARMLDAMYELLK
+138 
-153 GNVGK
+153 GNVSK
-158 GIVAV
+158 KIDKI

-168 VGLSIFGADNSSN
+168 IGLSTLGALKWGSVNNSSSSTG
-181 AKSKVLVPA
+181 AIIVPA
-190 RRLGCVAGESD
+190 RALGDKVDGE
-201 CYNMTGTKTQ
+201 KTQ
-211 RQILIDEIIKLRG
+211 RQILLEQVDKLTATTATPTGKSYLEG
-224 ISYTPTAWG
+224 ISYMLGNYVSSASEKYSRPETWTKISNTSYQYNSPT
-233 YAEAINYMM
+233 
-242 GTRPSSRSNGF
+242 
-253 DLSTTAAKTGSGN
+253 
-266 SETYQAPASLTQTDA
+266 SLTQT
-281 NKQCSGQGIY
+281 NEVQKCSGQGLY
-291 VLTDGQPN
+291 MLTDGEPN
-299 AVTNDTQGNM
+299 GGDADQTSARTALGYNSLTCSGN
-309 RTGLN
+309 
-314 NDTFSCDTGNQ
+314 
-325 WDCQHKGAIE
+325 WDCIQKSSLAF
-335 LLNGRNAKN
+335 LDSTKN
-344 LVVKTAVVGFGKDFE
+344 SKQLAFKTAVVGFGSSFN
-359 SVASY
+359 SIPSY
-364 DHNKTQQENIDALGG
+364 DKNKTFAENIKPFVDSSGNKKSNLSKQQE
-379 LNTAPKNAAYWG
+379 AAYWG
-391 IIGGGGWYSGSSA
+391 IIGEGGWYSGNNSQD
-404 KSVVDSVNNFI
+404 VVNSVNDFI
-415 NSLSTAIPSVTTGSP
+415 NSLSTTIPSVTTGSP

-448 QQFQPTPDKTYQLW
+448 QQFQPTPDKSYQLW
-462 TGNLKKYLVTTGGVL
+462 TGNLKKYLVTTGGIL
-477 KDKAGTTIVDS
+477 KDKKGTAIVDAD
-488 SGKIVDNY
+488 GKIVANY
-496 DYWSEPVTTANQN
+496 DYWSEEVISASQS

-541 SGTVQRKVFTNRIYS
+541 TGTIQRKVLTNRIYT
-556 NGSFVESNNELRQV
+556 NDSFVSKSDELRQV
-570 MPADLTDNT
+570 KPTDLTDTN

-593 GYNIDAAMPPTSLD
+593 GYNIDSATPPTSLD

-692 QAFEKPEVTSGGTNQ
+692 QAFEKNEVTSGGTAN
-707 LFYGIDGPWT
+707 LFYGVDGPWT

-732 GDGKGDQKGVQNVYG
+732 GDGKGDQKGVQDVYG

-765 NPKLKFHINPDS
+765 NPKLKFHINPDEETT
-777 ALAGT
+777 G

-1023 NVSGLRLINDDK
+1023 NVSLSLRLLDNEH
-1035 RKDNTDGKGNI
+1035 RKDNTD
-1046 LYNAPASAHGWY
+1046 YNASASTHGWY

-1146 TVTVGNGS
+1146 TVTVGNGN
-1154 SSGTG
+1154 SSGNG

-1165 AGSSSSK
+1165 TGGVSSK

-1214 Q
+1214 

>member
-1 MKTILKK
+1 MKTIFKNTK
-8 TEKTYRRKLLA
+8 KTYRRKLLA
-19 TSVAAICTT
+19 TSVAAVCSMIFTT
-28 LFATNI
+28 SV

-40 DIYQQAK
+40 EIYQQAK
-47 AGNITLMMMLD
+47 SGQITLLFMID
-58 VSTSMNGVDT
+58 VSGSMDEKDGGSTTRLSRVKT
-68 AQSDLGLTQGQCSGD
+68 AMTDLLS
-83 KTNKSDPMYGYNRTY
+83 
-98 CTVSS
+98 
-103 STLTSLKN
+103 
-111 GNATN
+111 
-116 KKKAALVE
+116 
-124 EACNKQSNGDYHCG
+124 
-138 DRIARMLDAMYELLK
+138 
-153 GNVGK
+153 GNVSK
-158 GIVAV
+158 KIDKI

-168 VGLSIFGADNSSN
+168 IGLSTLGALKWGSVNNSSSSTG
-181 AKSKVLVPA
+181 AIIVPA
-190 RRLGCVAGESD
+190 RALGDKVDGE
-201 CYNMTGTKTQ
+201 KTQ
-211 RQILIDEIIKLRG
+211 RQILLEQVDKLTATTATPTGKSYLEG
-224 ISYTPTAWG
+224 ISYMLG
-233 YAEAINYMM
+233 NYVSSASEKYS
-242 GTRPSSRSNGF
+242 RPETWTKISNT
-253 DLSTTAAKTGSGN
+253 SYQYN
-266 SETYQAPASLTQTDA
+266 SPPSLTQT
-281 NKQCSGQGIY
+281 NEVQKCSGQGLY
-291 VLTDGQPN
+291 MLTDGEPN
-299 AVTNDTQGNM
+299 GGDADQTSARTALGYNSLTCSGN
-309 RTGLN
+309 
-314 NDTFSCDTGNQ
+314 
-325 WDCQHKGAIE
+325 WDCIQKSSLAF
-335 LLNGRNAKN
+335 LDSTKN
-344 LVVKTAVVGFGKDFE
+344 SKQLAFKTAVVGFGSSFN
-359 SVASY
+359 SIPSY
-364 DHNKTQQENIDALGG
+364 DKNKTFAENIKPFVDSSGNKKSNLSKQQE
-379 LNTAPKNAAYWG
+379 AAYWG
-391 IIGGGGWYSGSSA
+391 IIGEGGWYSGNNSQD
-404 KSVVDSVNNFI
+404 VVNSVNDFI
-415 NSLSTAIPSVTTGSP
+415 NSLSTTIPSVTTGSP

-448 QQFQPTPDKTYQLW
+448 QQFQPTPDKSYQLW
-462 TGNLKKYLVTTGGVL
+462 TGNLKKYLVTTGGIL
-477 KDKAGTTIVDS
+477 KDKKGTAIVDAD
-488 SGKIVDNY
+488 GKIVANY
-496 DYWSEPVTTANQN
+496 DYWAEETTSSNQS

-541 SGTVQRKVFTNRIYS
+541 NGVVQRKVFTNRIYT
-556 NGSFVESNNELRQV
+556 NGSFVSKSDELRQV
-570 MPADLTDNT
+570 KPTDLTDTN

-593 GYNIDAAMPPTSLD
+593 GYNIDAATPPTSLD
-607 DLKTA
+607 NLKTA

-1146 TVTVGNGS
+1146 TVTVGNGN
-1154 SSGTG
+1154 SSGNG

-1165 AGSSSSK
+1165 TGGVSSK

-1214 Q
+1214 

>member
-1 MKTILKK
+1 MKTIFKNTK
-8 TEKTYRRKLLA
+8 KTYRRKLLA
-19 TSVAAICTT
+19 TSVAAVCSMIFTT
-28 LFATNI
+28 SV

-40 DIYQQAK
+40 EIYQQAK
-47 AGNITLMMMLD
+47 SGQITLLFMID
-58 VSTSMNGVDT
+58 VSGSMDEKDGGSTTRLSRVKT
-68 AQSDLGLTQGQCSGD
+68 AMTDLLS
-83 KTNKSDPMYGYNRTY
+83 
-98 CTVSS
+98 
-103 STLTSLKN
+103 
-111 GNATN
+111 
-116 KKKAALVE
+116 
-124 EACNKQSNGDYHCG
+124 
-138 DRIARMLDAMYELLK
+138 
-153 GNVGK
+153 GNVSK
-158 GIVAV
+158 KIDKI

-168 VGLSIFGADNSSN
+168 IGLSTLGALKWGSVNNSSSSTG
-181 AKSKVLVPA
+181 AIIVPA
-190 RRLGCVAGESD
+190 RALGDKVDGE
-201 CYNMTGTKTQ
+201 KTQ
-211 RQILIDEIIKLRG
+211 RQILLEQVDKLTATTATPTGKSYLEG
-224 ISYTPTAWG
+224 ISYMLGNYVSSASEKYSRPETWTKISNTSYQYNSPT
-233 YAEAINYMM
+233 
-242 GTRPSSRSNGF
+242 
-253 DLSTTAAKTGSGN
+253 
-266 SETYQAPASLTQTDA
+266 SLTQT
-281 NKQCSGQGIY
+281 NEVQKCSGQGLY
-291 VLTDGQPN
+291 MLTDGEPN
-299 AVTNDTQGNM
+299 GGDADQTSARTALGYNSLTCSGN
-309 RTGLN
+309 
-314 NDTFSCDTGNQ
+314 
-325 WDCQHKGAIE
+325 WDCIQKSSLAF
-335 LLNGRNAKN
+335 LDSTKN
-344 LVVKTAVVGFGKDFE
+344 SKQLAFKTAVVGFGSSFN
-359 SVASY
+359 SIPSY
-364 DHNKTQQENIDALGG
+364 DKNKTFAENIKPFVDSSGNKKSNLSKQQE
-379 LNTAPKNAAYWG
+379 AAYWG
-391 IIGGGGWYSGSSA
+391 IIGEGGWYSGNNSQD
-404 KSVVDSVNNFI
+404 VVNSVNDFI
-415 NSLSTAIPSVTTGSP
+415 NSLSTTIPSVTTGSP

-448 QQFQPTPDKTYQLW
+448 QQFQPTPDKSYQLW
-462 TGNLKKYLVTTGGVL
+462 TGNLKKYLVTTGGIL
-477 KDKAGTTIVDS
+477 KDKKGTAIVDAD
-488 SGKIVDNY
+488 GKIVANY
-496 DYWSEPVTTANQN
+496 DYWAEETTSSNQS

-541 SGTVQRKVFTNRIYS
+541 NGVVQRKVFTNRIYT
-556 NGSFVESNNELRQV
+556 NGSFVSKSDELRQV
-570 MPADLTDNT
+570 KPTDLTDTN

-593 GYNIDAAMPPTSLD
+593 GYNIDAATPPTSLD
-607 DLKTA
+607 NLKTA

-873 KSGVVGINSPNMQY
+873 KSGTVGINSPNMQY

-1046 LYNAPASAHGWY
+1046 LYNAPARAHGWY

-1146 TVTVGNGS
+1146 TVTVGNGN
-1154 SSGTG
+1154 SSGNG

-1165 AGSSSSK
+1165 TGGVSSK

-1214 Q
+1214 

>member
-1 MKTILKK
+1 MKTIFKNTK
-8 TEKTYRRKLLA
+8 KTYRRKLLA
-19 TSVAAICTT
+19 TSVAAVCSMIFTT
-28 LFATNI
+28 SV

-40 DIYQQAK
+40 EIYQQAK
-47 AGNITLMMMLD
+47 SGQITLLFMID
-58 VSTSMNGVDT
+58 VSGSMDEKDGGSTTRLSRVKT
-68 AQSDLGLTQGQCSGD
+68 AMTDLLS
-83 KTNKSDPMYGYNRTY
+83 
-98 CTVSS
+98 
-103 STLTSLKN
+103 
-111 GNATN
+111 
-116 KKKAALVE
+116 
-124 EACNKQSNGDYHCG
+124 
-138 DRIARMLDAMYELLK
+138 
-153 GNVGK
+153 GNVSK
-158 GIVAV
+158 KIDKI

-168 VGLSIFGADNSSN
+168 IGLSTLGALKWGSVNNSSSSTG
-181 AKSKVLVPA
+181 AIIVPA
-190 RRLGCVAGESD
+190 RALGDKVDGE
-201 CYNMTGTKTQ
+201 KTQ
-211 RQILIDEIIKLRG
+211 RQILLEQVDKLTATTATPTGKSYLEG
-224 ISYTPTAWG
+224 ISYMLGNYVSSASEKYSRPETWTKISNTSYQYNSPT
-233 YAEAINYMM
+233 
-242 GTRPSSRSNGF
+242 
-253 DLSTTAAKTGSGN
+253 
-266 SETYQAPASLTQTDA
+266 SLTQT
-281 NKQCSGQGIY
+281 NEVQKCSGQGLY
-291 VLTDGQPN
+291 MLTDGEPN
-299 AVTNDTQGNM
+299 GGDADQTSARTALGYNSLTCSGN
-309 RTGLN
+309 
-314 NDTFSCDTGNQ
+314 
-325 WDCQHKGAIE
+325 WDCIQKSSLAF
-335 LLNGRNAKN
+335 LDSTKN
-344 LVVKTAVVGFGKDFE
+344 SKQLAFKTAVVGFGSSFN
-359 SVASY
+359 SIPSY
-364 DHNKTQQENIDALGG
+364 DKNKTFAENIKPFVDSSGNKKSNLSKQQE
-379 LNTAPKNAAYWG
+379 AAYWG
-391 IIGGGGWYSGSSA
+391 IIGEGGWYSGNNSQD
-404 KSVVDSVNNFI
+404 VVNSVNDFI
-415 NSLSTAIPSVTTGSP
+415 NSLSTTIPSVTTGSP

-448 QQFQPTPDKTYQLW
+448 QQFQPTPDKSYQLW
-462 TGNLKKYLVTTGGVL
+462 TGNLKKYLVTTGGIL
-477 KDKAGTTIVDS
+477 KDKKGTAIVDAD
-488 SGKIVDNY
+488 GKIVANY
-496 DYWSEPVTTANQN
+496 DYWAEETTSSNQS

-541 SGTVQRKVFTNRIYS
+541 NGVVQRKVFTNRIYT
-556 NGSFVESNNELRQV
+556 NGSFVSKSDELRQV
-570 MPADLTDNT
+570 KPTDLTDTN

-593 GYNIDAAMPPTSLD
+593 GYNIDAATPPTSLD
-607 DLKTA
+607 NLKTA

-732 GDGKGDQKGVQNVYG
+732 GDGKGDQKGVQDVYG

-873 KSGVVGINSPNMQY
+873 KSGTVGINSPNMQY

-1146 TVTVGNGS
+1146 TVTVGNGN
-1154 SSGTG
+1154 SSGNG

-1165 AGSSSSK
+1165 TGGVSSK

-1214 Q
+1214 

>member
-1 MKTILKK
+1 
-8 TEKTYRRKLLA
+8 
-19 TSVAAICTT
+19 
-28 LFATNI
+28 
-34 SQASDI
+34 
-40 DIYQQAK
+40 
-47 AGNITLMMMLD
+47 
-58 VSTSMNGVDT
+58 
-68 AQSDLGLTQGQCSGD
+68 
-83 KTNKSDPMYGYNRTY
+83 
-98 CTVSS
+98 
-103 STLTSLKN
+103 
-111 GNATN
+111 
-116 KKKAALVE
+116 
-124 EACNKQSNGDYHCG
+124 
-138 DRIARMLDAMYELLK
+138 
-153 GNVGK
+153 
-158 GIVAV
+158 
-163 GDDKI
+163 
-168 VGLSIFGADNSSN
+168 
-181 AKSKVLVPA
+181 
-190 RRLGCVAGESD
+190 
-201 CYNMTGTKTQ
+201 
-211 RQILIDEIIKLRG
+211 
-224 ISYTPTAWG
+224 
-233 YAEAINYMM
+233 
-242 GTRPSSRSNGF
+242 
-253 DLSTTAAKTGSGN
+253 
-266 SETYQAPASLTQTDA
+266 
-281 NKQCSGQGIY
+281 
-291 VLTDGQPN
+291 
-299 AVTNDTQGNM
+299 
-309 RTGLN
+309 
-314 NDTFSCDTGNQ
+314 
-325 WDCQHKGAIE
+325 
-335 LLNGRNAKN
+335 
-344 LVVKTAVVGFGKDFE
+344 
-359 SVASY
+359 
-364 DHNKTQQENIDALGG
+364 
-379 LNTAPKNAAYWG
+379 
-391 IIGGGGWYSGSSA
+391 
-404 KSVVDSVNNFI
+404 
-415 NSLSTAIPSVTTGSP
+415 VTTGSP

-448 QQFQPTPDKTYQLW
+448 QQFQPTPDKSYQLW
-462 TGNLKKYLVTTGGVL
+462 TGNLKKYLVTTGGIL
-477 KDKAGTTIVDS
+477 KDKKGTAIVDAD
-488 SGKIVDNY
+488 GKIVANY
-496 DYWSEPVTTANQN
+496 DYWAEETTSSNQS

-541 SGTVQRKVFTNRIYS
+541 NGVVQRKVFTNRIYT
-556 NGSFVESNNELRQV
+556 NGSFVSKSDELRQV
-570 MPADLTDNT
+570 KPTDLTDTN

-593 GYNIDAAMPPTSLD
+593 GYNIDAATPPTSLD
-607 DLKTA
+607 NLKTA

-873 KSGVVGINSPNMQY
+873 KSGTVGINSPNMQY

-1146 TVTVGNGS
+1146 TVTVGNGN
-1154 SSGTG
+1154 SSGNG

-1165 AGSSSSK
+1165 TGGVGSK

-1214 Q
+1214 